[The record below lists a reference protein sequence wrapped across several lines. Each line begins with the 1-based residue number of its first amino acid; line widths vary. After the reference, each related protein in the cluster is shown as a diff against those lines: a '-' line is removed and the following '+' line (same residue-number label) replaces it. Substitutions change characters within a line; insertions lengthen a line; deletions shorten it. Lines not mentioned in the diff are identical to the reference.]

1 MDRIEKIIN
10 IDNSRS
16 HRNGLLPFVQ
26 YGGDG
31 KIKEVT
37 AIDTN
42 GNYGQYVCD
51 FCIYSGGTNV
61 EIARLKYLDVLRNY
75 YTIQEYL
82 RDAVYVKKTET
93 PVDLVSKIEQEK
105 TESCVSAVLP
115 ISSSGKEETFK
126 EDFEEIT
133 EKGRYE
139 YIPLDVNLF
148 RTNKFGYIF
157 TEPNIPEEDRTE
169 EEEALLEKVT
179 KHKELIGNSEF
190 FVLIPNYD
198 EVMRLNSWWNDWWI
212 DNFKEEWEKD
222 VFVGY
227 TQCDNED
234 FKFCEDVE
242 KYILGQIEV
251 VGSGITGSR
260 VPTFVHYVNHFD
272 LKNWLETHSATT
284 VAAYEEPT
292 KENEWIRY
300 AWEERGGGNFYDF
313 LTENTPIWQS
323 YISLTK
329 PENYFKYAAPTVDL
343 GVIINAEEEYET
355 LYNVYEYNV
364 NDGRIE
370 GAVKPYIPNDINDIV
385 YIHYGSDG
393 NGHKIYVNQYFV
405 KEGLTTEVIDDKEFY
420 IINEDSKVANGLTK
434 QWIDCTS
441 AYCESRLDTLIHPKA
456 LRITNDA
463 FGIFEEFDKD
473 NGYVGQLF
481 ECTYC
486 TGFSKTNG
494 IIASSTVITYTY
506 NDIEDDEG
514 NIIDTEITSS
524 EKVENSTQ
532 AEECPDTSA
541 YQIFDTTILSESA
554 WTETTSNEEKDENN
568 RVTKQEYY
576 FSAFTRYEYGWW
588 ECEKI
593 TDTKIVCGDGENLK
607 AGDSKYRNVLI
618 VSCLPALV
626 GPCNPGDVYYV
637 MARYDNG
644 LIQPKNVRGDGAT
657 IVSMKIPY
665 KVDEPQNIVS
675 YEDGTITYDKIISAE
690 RIDTNKYLIRYAKG
704 VTSGVTDVETG
715 IHYEETL
722 YYSENNLAK
731 VPIDGIYMA
740 DLYYDVLG
748 DDSEK
753 TSVYSEEFRKHRLVR
768 KAKITGMEVGT
779 QWTEEN
785 AVNAMLFTKD
795 GYEGLQEEPKYDINL
810 LYNRG
815 NAAAWENHFKL
826 SECNTMEDLVN
837 YGNNFFNL

>member
-51 FCIYSGGTNV
+51 FCVYSGGTNV

-105 TESCVSAVLP
+105 TASCVLAVLP
-115 ISSSGKEETFK
+115 TSSSGKEETFK
-126 EDFEEIT
+126 ENFEEIT
-133 EKGRYE
+133 EKRRYE
-139 YIPLDVNLF
+139 YIPLDINLF
-148 RTNKFGYIF
+148 RANKFGYVF

-169 EEEALLEKVT
+169 EEEVLLEKIS
-179 KHKELIGNSEF
+179 KHKELIGNSDF
-190 FVLIPNYD
+190 FVLVPNYD
-198 EVMRLNSWWNDWWI
+198 EVMRLNSWWNDWWV

-227 TQCDNED
+227 TQSDND
-234 FKFCEDVE
+234 GFKFCEDVE

-272 LKNWLETHSATT
+272 LKNWFETHSATT

-313 LTENTPIWQS
+313 LSKNTPIWQT

-355 LYNVYEYNV
+355 LYNVYEYSV

-370 GAVKPYIPNDINDIV
+370 GAVKPYIVPASGV
-385 YIHYGSDG
+385 GSA
-393 NGHKIYVNQYFV
+393 
-405 KEGLTTEVIDDKEFY
+405 LTTSWVE
-420 IINEDSKVANGLTK
+420 
-434 QWIDCTS
+434 CPS

-456 LRITNDA
+456 LRITNDV

-473 NGYVGQLF
+473 DGYVGQLF

-486 TGFSKTNG
+486 TGFSKTNR
-494 IIASSTVITYTY
+494 IVASSTVITYKYEDTK
-506 NDIEDDEG
+506 DDEG
-514 NIIDTEITSS
+514 NIIDTKTTTS
-524 EKVENSTQ
+524 EEVTNSTQ

-554 WTETTSNEEKDENN
+554 WTETTSNEEKDKNN
-568 RVTKQEYY
+568 RVTKKEYY

-588 ECEKI
+588 ECEKL
-593 TDTKIVCGDGENLK
+593 TDPSIICGDGENLK
-607 AGDSKYRNVLI
+607 AGDYKYRNVLI

-626 GPCNPGDVYYV
+626 GPCKSGDVYYV

-644 LIQPKNVRGDGAT
+644 LIQPKNIEGKDGT

-690 RIDTNKYLIRYAKG
+690 KIDINKYLIRYAKG
-704 VTSGVTDVETG
+704 VTSGVTDIETG

-748 DDSEK
+748 DNSEK
-753 TSVYSEEFRKHRLVR
+753 TSVYSEEFRKYRLVR

>member
-51 FCIYSGGTNV
+51 FCIYSGGTDV

-75 YTIQEYL
+75 YTIQENL
-82 RDAVYVKKTET
+82 RDAVYVKKTKT

-105 TESCVSAVLP
+105 KDGCISAALP
-115 ISSSGKEETFK
+115 TSSSDSGETFK

-139 YIPLDVNLF
+139 YIPLDINLF
-148 RTNKFGYIF
+148 RANKFGYVF
-157 TEPNIPEEDRTE
+157 TEPNIPEEDRTR
-169 EEEALLEKVT
+169 EEEALLEKVS
-179 KHKELIGNSEF
+179 KHKELIGNSDF
-190 FVLIPNYD
+190 FVLVPNYD
-198 EVMRLNSWWNDWWI
+198 EVMRLNSWWNNWWVS
-212 DNFKEEWEKD
+212 NFKPEEWEKD

-227 TQCDNED
+227 TQCDNAE

-251 VGSGITGSR
+251 VGSGITGSQ
-260 VPTFVHYVNHFD
+260 VPTFVYYVNHFD
-272 LKNWLETHSATT
+272 LKNWFETHSAAT

-300 AWEERGGGNFYDF
+300 TWEERGGGNFYDF
-313 LTENTPIWQS
+313 LTGNTPIWQS
-323 YISLTK
+323 YISLAK
-329 PENYFKYAAPTVDL
+329 PDNYFKYAAPTVDL

-355 LYNVYEYNV
+355 LYNVYEYSANG
-364 NDGRIE
+364 GRTE
-370 GAVKPYIPNDINDIV
+370 GAVKPYIVPASGI
-385 YIHYGSDG
+385 GSA
-393 NGHKIYVNQYFV
+393 
-405 KEGLTTEVIDDKEFY
+405 LT
-420 IINEDSKVANGLTK
+420 DSWAE
-434 QWIDCTS
+434 CTS

-456 LRITNDA
+456 LRMTNDV
-463 FGIFEEFDKD
+463 FGIFEEFDK
-473 NGYVGQLF
+473 NSGYTGQLF
-481 ECTYC
+481 ECIYC
-486 TGFSKTNG
+486 TGYSKTNR
-494 IIASSTVITYTY
+494 IVASSTVITYDT
-506 NDIEDDEG
+506 DG
-514 NIIDTEITSS
+514 NIIE
-524 EKVENSTQ
+524 EKATNSTQ

-541 YQIFDTTILSESA
+541 YQIFGAKVLSESA
-554 WTETTSNEEKDENN
+554 WTETTSNKEKDENN

-576 FSAFTRYEYGWW
+576 FSAITRYEYGWW
-588 ECEKI
+588 ECEKLTDPDPSI
-593 TDTKIVCGDGENLK
+593 TCGDGENLK
-607 AGDSKYRNVLI
+607 AGAHKYRNVLI
-618 VSCLPALV
+618 ASCLPDLV
-626 GPCNPGDVYYV
+626 GSCNPGDVYYI

-644 LIQPKNVRGDGAT
+644 PIHPINVRGDGAT

-665 KVDEPQNIVS
+665 KVNEPQNIVS
-675 YEDGTITYDKIISAE
+675 YEDGTIIYDKIISTTKIEGA
-690 RIDTNKYLIRYAKG
+690 NKMTIKYAKG
-704 VTSGVTDVETG
+704 ITSGDTEEQSG

-731 VPIDGIYMA
+731 VPIDGLYMA

-753 TSVYSEEFRKHRLVR
+753 TSVYSEEFRKYRLVR

-779 QWTEEN
+779 QWTEES

-815 NAAAWENHFKL
+815 NSAAWENHFKL

>member
-51 FCIYSGGTNV
+51 FCIYSGGTDV

-75 YTIQEYL
+75 YTIQENL

-105 TESCVSAVLP
+105 KEGCVSAVLP
-115 ISSSGKEETFK
+115 TSSSDKEETFK

-139 YIPLDVNLF
+139 YIPLDINLF
-148 RTNKFGYIF
+148 KTNKFGYVF
-157 TEPNIPEEDRTE
+157 TEPNIPEGDRTE
-169 EEEALLEKVT
+169 EEKSLLEKVS
-179 KHKELIGNSEF
+179 KHKELIGNSDF
-190 FVLIPNYD
+190 FVLVPNYD
-198 EVMRLNSWWNDWWI
+198 EVMHLNSWWNDWWV
-212 DNFKEEWEKD
+212 DNFKKEWEKD
-222 VFVGY
+222 VFIGY
-227 TQCDNED
+227 TQSDNAE

-260 VPTFVHYVNHFD
+260 VPTFVYYVNHFG
-272 LKNWLETHSATT
+272 LKNWFETHSATT

-313 LTENTPIWQS
+313 LTKNTPIWQS

-355 LYNVYEYNV
+355 LYNVYEYSV
-364 NDGRIE
+364 NGGRTE
-370 GAVKPYIPNDINDIV
+370 GAVKPYIVPTSGV
-385 YIHYGSDG
+385 GSA
-393 NGHKIYVNQYFV
+393 
-405 KEGLTTEVIDDKEFY
+405 LTTSWAE
-420 IINEDSKVANGLTK
+420 
-434 QWIDCTS
+434 CTS

-456 LRITNDA
+456 LRITNDV

-473 NGYVGQLF
+473 DGYAGQLF

-486 TGFSKTNG
+486 SGFSKTNR
-494 IIASSTVITYTY
+494 IIASSTVITYIY
-506 NDIEDDEG
+506 DADG
-514 NIIDTEITSS
+514 KIIDTEEEVT
-524 EKVENSTQ
+524 NNTQ

-568 RVTKQEYY
+568 RVIKQEHYS
-576 FSAFTRYEYGWW
+576 SAFTRYEYGWW
-588 ECEKI
+588 ECKKS
-593 TDTKIVCGDGENLK
+593 TDTSIICGDGENLK
-607 AGDSKYRNVLI
+607 AGDKKYRNVLI
-618 VSCLPALV
+618 ASCLPALV
-626 GPCNPGDVYYV
+626 GPCNPGDVYYI

-644 LIQPKNVRGDGAT
+644 IMRPKNVRGDGAT

-665 KVDEPQNIVS
+665 KVNEPQNIVS
-675 YEDGTITYDKIISAE
+675 YEDGTITYDKIISA
-690 RIDTNKYLIRYAKG
+690 TNIEGANKMIIKYAKG
-704 VTSGVTDVETG
+704 ITSGDTEEQSG

-731 VPIDGIYMA
+731 VLIDGIYMA

-753 TSVYSEEFRKHRLVR
+753 TSVYSEEFRKYRLVR

>member
-37 AIDTN
+37 AINTN

-51 FCIYSGGTNV
+51 FCIYSVGTNV

-75 YTIQEYL
+75 YTIQENL
-82 RDAVYVKKTET
+82 RDAVYVKKSSTRIE
-93 PVDLVSKIEQEK
+93 LVSKIDCEN
-105 TESCVSAVLP
+105 P
-115 ISSSGKEETFK
+115 IAPKIISETFFK

-139 YIPLDVNLF
+139 YIPLDINLF
-148 RTNKFGYIF
+148 RANKFGYVF
-157 TEPNIPEEDRTE
+157 TEPNIPEEDRTK
-169 EEEALLEKVT
+169 EEEALLEKVS
-179 KHKELIGNSEF
+179 KHKELIGSNYDF
-190 FVLIPNYD
+190 FVLVPNYD
-198 EVMRLNSWWNDWWI
+198 EVMRLNSWWNGWWAS
-212 DNFKEEWEKD
+212 NFKPKEWEKY
-222 VFVGY
+222 VFDGY
-227 TQCDNED
+227 TQCNNAE

-260 VPTFVHYVNHFD
+260 VPTFVYYVNHFD
-272 LKNWLETHSATT
+272 LKNWFETHSAAT

-300 AWEERGGGNFYDF
+300 TWEERGGGNFYDF
-313 LTENTPIWQS
+313 LTKNTPIWQS
-323 YISLTK
+323 YIANPLVSEGQAK
-329 PENYFKYAAPTVDL
+329 YFKYAAPTVDL

-355 LYNVYEYNV
+355 LYNVYEYSV
-364 NDGRIE
+364 NGGRTE
-370 GAVKPYIPNDINDIV
+370 GAVKPYIVPASGI
-385 YIHYGSDG
+385 GSA
-393 NGHKIYVNQYFV
+393 
-405 KEGLTTEVIDDKEFY
+405 LTAAWAE
-420 IINEDSKVANGLTK
+420 
-434 QWIDCTS
+434 CTS

-456 LRITNDA
+456 LRMTNDV
-463 FGIFEEFDKD
+463 FGIFAEFDED
-473 NGYVGQLF
+473 SGYTGQLF
-481 ECTYC
+481 KCVYC
-486 TGFSKTNG
+486 SGFSKTNG
-494 IIASSTVITYTY
+494 IVASSTVITY
-506 NDIEDDEG
+506 DADG
-514 NIIDTEITSS
+514 NIIE
-524 EKVENSTQ
+524 EKVTNSTQ

-541 YQIFDTTILSESA
+541 YQIFDTTVLFESA

-588 ECEKI
+588 ECEKL
-593 TDTKIVCGDGENLK
+593 TDPDPSIICGDGENLK
-607 AGDSKYRNVLI
+607 AGAHKYRNVLI
-618 VSCLPALV
+618 ASCLPDLV
-626 GPCNPGDVYYV
+626 GSCNPGDVYYI

-644 LIQPKNVRGDGAT
+644 PIHPINVKGDGAI

-665 KVDEPQNIVS
+665 KVNEPQNIVS
-675 YEDGTITYDKIISAE
+675 YEDGTIIYDKIISTTKIEGA
-690 RIDTNKYLIRYAKG
+690 NKITIKYAKG
-704 VTSGVTDVETG
+704 ITSGDTEEQSG

-731 VPIDGIYMA
+731 VPIDGLYMA

-753 TSVYSEEFRKHRLVR
+753 ASVYSEEFRKYRLAR

-779 QWTEEN
+779 QWTKES

>member
-51 FCIYSGGTNV
+51 FCIYSGGTDV

-75 YTIQEYL
+75 YTIQENL

-105 TESCVSAVLP
+105 KEGCVSAVLP
-115 ISSSGKEETFK
+115 TSSSDKEETFK
-126 EDFEEIT
+126 EDFEEIA

-139 YIPLDVNLF
+139 YIPLDINLF
-148 RTNKFGYIF
+148 KTNKFGYVF
-157 TEPNIPEEDRTE
+157 TEPNIPEGDRTE
-169 EEEALLEKVT
+169 EEKALLEKVS
-179 KHKELIGNSEF
+179 KHKELIGGSDF
-190 FVLIPNYD
+190 FVLVPNYD
-198 EVMRLNSWWNDWWI
+198 EVMHLNSWWNDWWV
-212 DNFKEEWEKD
+212 DNFKKEWEKD

-227 TQCDNED
+227 TQCDNAE

-260 VPTFVHYVNHFD
+260 VPTFVYYVNHFD
-272 LKNWLETHSATT
+272 LKNWFETHSATT

-292 KENEWIRY
+292 KENEWVRY
-300 AWEERGGGNFYDF
+300 TWEERGGGNFYDF
-313 LTENTPIWQS
+313 LVKNTPIWQS

-355 LYNVYEYNV
+355 LYNVYEYSV
-364 NDGRIE
+364 NGGRTE
-370 GAVKPYIPNDINDIV
+370 GAVKPYIVPTSGV
-385 YIHYGSDG
+385 GSA
-393 NGHKIYVNQYFV
+393 
-405 KEGLTTEVIDDKEFY
+405 LTTSWAE
-420 IINEDSKVANGLTK
+420 
-434 QWIDCTS
+434 CTS

-456 LRITNDA
+456 LRITNDV

-473 NGYVGQLF
+473 DGYVGQLF

-486 TGFSKTNG
+486 SGFSKTNR
-494 IIASSTVITYTY
+494 IVASSTVITYIY
-506 NDIEDDEG
+506 DANG
-514 NIIDTEITSS
+514 NIIDTEEEVT
-524 EKVENSTQ
+524 NNTQ

-568 RVTKQEYY
+568 RVTKQEHY

-588 ECEKI
+588 ECKKS
-593 TDTKIVCGDGENLK
+593 TDTSIICGDGENLK
-607 AGDSKYRNVLI
+607 AGDKKYRNVLI
-618 VSCLPALV
+618 ASCLPALV
-626 GPCNPGDVYYV
+626 GPCNPGDVYYI

-644 LIQPKNVRGDGAT
+644 IMQPKNIRGDGAT

-665 KVDEPQNIVS
+665 KVNEPQNIVS
-675 YEDGTITYDKIISAE
+675 YEDGTITYDKIISATNIE
-690 RIDTNKYLIRYAKG
+690 GTNKMIIKYAKG
-704 VTSGVTDVETG
+704 ITSGDTEEQSG

-731 VPIDGIYMA
+731 VLIDGIYMA
-740 DLYYDVLG
+740 DVYYDVLG

-753 TSVYSEEFRKHRLVR
+753 TSVYSDEFRKYRLVR

>member
-51 FCIYSGGTNV
+51 FCIYSGGTDV

-75 YTIQEYL
+75 YTIQENL

-105 TESCVSAVLP
+105 KEGCVSAVLP
-115 ISSSGKEETFK
+115 TSSSGKEETFK

-139 YIPLDVNLF
+139 YIPLDINLF
-148 RTNKFGYIF
+148 KTNKFGYVF
-157 TEPNIPEEDRTE
+157 TEPNIPEGDRTE
-169 EEEALLEKVT
+169 EEKALLEKVS
-179 KHKELIGNSEF
+179 KHKELISNSDF
-190 FVLIPNYD
+190 FVLVPNYD
-198 EVMRLNSWWNDWWI
+198 EVMHLNSWWNDWWV
-212 DNFKEEWEKD
+212 DNFKKEWEKD

-227 TQCDNED
+227 TQCDNAE

-251 VGSGITGSR
+251 VGSGITGSQ
-260 VPTFVHYVNHFD
+260 VPTFVYYVNHFD
-272 LKNWLETHSATT
+272 LKNWFETHSATT

-313 LTENTPIWQS
+313 LTKNTPIWQH
-323 YISLTK
+323 YIANPIINEGQTK
-329 PENYFKYAAPTVDL
+329 YFKYAAPTVDL

-355 LYNVYEYNV
+355 LYNVYEYSV
-364 NDGRIE
+364 NGGRIE
-370 GAVKPYIPNDINDIV
+370 GAVKPYIVPASGV
-385 YIHYGSDG
+385 GSA
-393 NGHKIYVNQYFV
+393 
-405 KEGLTTEVIDDKEFY
+405 LTSSWAE
-420 IINEDSKVANGLTK
+420 
-434 QWIDCTS
+434 CTS

-456 LRITNDA
+456 LRITNDV

-473 NGYVGQLF
+473 DGYVGQLF

-486 TGFSKTNG
+486 TGFSKTNR
-494 IIASSTVITYTY
+494 IVASSTVITYIY
-506 NDIEDDEG
+506 DADG
-514 NIIDTEITSS
+514 NIIDTEEEVT
-524 EKVENSTQ
+524 NNTQ

-568 RVTKQEYY
+568 RVIKQKHY

-588 ECEKI
+588 ECKKS
-593 TDTKIVCGDGENLK
+593 TDASIICGDGENLK
-607 AGDSKYRNVLI
+607 AGDKKYRNVLI
-618 VSCLPALV
+618 ASCLPALV
-626 GPCNPGDVYYV
+626 GPCNPGDVYYI

-644 LIQPKNVRGDGAT
+644 IMQPKNVRGDGAT

-675 YEDGTITYDKIISAE
+675 YEDGTITYDKIIST
-690 RIDTNKYLIRYAKG
+690 TNIEGANKMIIKYAKG
-704 VTSGVTDVETG
+704 ITSGDTEEQSG

-779 QWTEEN
+779 QWTKEN

>member
-51 FCIYSGGTNV
+51 FCIYSGGTDV

-75 YTIQEYL
+75 YTIQENL
-82 RDAVYVKKTET
+82 RDAVYVKKSSTRIE
-93 PVDLVSKIEQEK
+93 LVSKIDCEN
-105 TESCVSAVLP
+105 P
-115 ISSSGKEETFK
+115 IAPEIISETFFK
-126 EDFEEIT
+126 EDFDEIT

-139 YIPLDVNLF
+139 YIPLDINLF
-148 RTNKFGYIF
+148 RTNKFGYVF
-157 TEPNIPEEDRTE
+157 TEPNIPEEDRTK
-169 EEEALLEKVT
+169 EEEALLEKVS
-179 KHKELIGNSEF
+179 KHKELIGSNYDF
-190 FVLIPNYD
+190 FVLVPNYD
-198 EVMRLNSWWNDWWI
+198 EVMRLNSWWNGWWA
-212 DNFKEEWEKD
+212 DNFEKGEWEKD
-222 VFVGY
+222 VFDGY
-227 TQCDNED
+227 TQCDNAE

-251 VGSGITGSR
+251 VGSGITGSQ
-260 VPTFVHYVNHFD
+260 VPNFVYYVNHFG
-272 LKNWLETHSATT
+272 LKNWFETHSAAT

-300 AWEERGGGNFYDF
+300 TWEERGGGNFYDF
-313 LTENTPIWQS
+313 LTENTPIWQH
-323 YISLTK
+323 YIANPIVSEEQTK
-329 PENYFKYAAPTVDL
+329 YFKYAAPTVDL

-355 LYNVYEYNV
+355 LYNVYEYSV
-364 NDGRIE
+364 NGGRTE
-370 GAVKPYIPNDINDIV
+370 GAVKSYTVPASGI
-385 YIHYGSDG
+385 GSA
-393 NGHKIYVNQYFV
+393 
-405 KEGLTTEVIDDKEFY
+405 LTASWTE
-420 IINEDSKVANGLTK
+420 
-434 QWIDCTS
+434 CTS

-456 LRITNDA
+456 LRMTNDV
-463 FGIFEEFDKD
+463 FGIFAEFDED
-473 NGYVGQLF
+473 SGYTGQLF
-481 ECTYC
+481 ECVYCSGYSKAPLVSVYYSGINTTYIDE
-486 TGFSKTNG
+486 K
-494 IIASSTVITYTY
+494 
-506 NDIEDDEG
+506 DEEG
-514 NIIDTEITSS
+514 NVINTEIKKEYVGETYF
-524 EKVENSTQ
+524 NTIM
-532 AEECPDTSA
+532 EECPLTNA
-541 YQIFDTTILSESA
+541 YQIFGTTVIEESA
-554 WTETTSNEEKDENN
+554 GTYSAYTIVSGTKEKPLEE
-568 RVTKQEYY
+568 RFYW
-576 FSAFTRYEYGWW
+576 SACTWNKYGWW
-588 ECEKI
+588 ECSKSNA
-593 TDTKIVCGDGENLK
+593 TDVICGDGENIK
-607 AGDSKYRNVLI
+607 PYKNNGTKKYRNVLI
-618 VSCLPALV
+618 VSCLHSMVESPKA
-626 GPCNPGDVYYV
+626 GDKYYV

-644 LIQPKNVRGDGAT
+644 LIEPDDVKGKNGQ
-657 IVSMKIPY
+657 IKSMKIPY
-665 KVDEPQNIVS
+665 KVNEPQNIVS
-675 YEDGTITYDKIISAE
+675 YEDGTIIYDKIISTTKIEGA
-690 RIDTNKYLIRYAKG
+690 NKMTIKYAKG
-704 VTSGVTDVETG
+704 ITSGDTEEQSG

-731 VPIDGIYMA
+731 VPIDGLYMA

-753 TSVYSEEFRKHRLVR
+753 TSVYSEEFRKYRLVR

-779 QWTEEN
+779 QWTEES

>member
-16 HRNGLLPFVQ
+16 HRSGILPFVQ

-37 AIDTN
+37 GIDTN

-51 FCIYSGGTNV
+51 FCIYSGGTNI
-61 EIARLKYLDVLRNY
+61 EIARLKYLDVLGKYN
-75 YTIQEYL
+75 TIQEYL
-82 RDAVYVKKTET
+82 RNAVYVKKAKT
-93 PVDLVSKIEQEK
+93 PIDLVSKIEK
-105 TESCVSAVLP
+105 TNDGNCVMATKPSVETNSAVTFT
-115 ISSSGKEETFK
+115 EEFK
-126 EDFEEIT
+126 EIFER
-133 EKGRYE
+133 GRYD
-139 YIPLDVNLF
+139 YIPLDINLF
-148 RTNKFGYIF
+148 NTNKFGYVF

-179 KHKELIGNSEF
+179 KHKELINEVKNEF

-198 EVMRLNSWWNDWWI
+198 EVMRLNSWWNNWWVS
-212 DNFKEEWEKD
+212 NFKPGEWEKY

-227 TQCDNED
+227 TQCDNAE

-251 VGSGITGSR
+251 VGSGITGSQ
-260 VPTFVHYVNHFD
+260 VPTFVYYVNHFD
-272 LKNWLETHSATT
+272 LKNWFETHSATT

-300 AWEERGGGNFYDF
+300 TWEERGGGNFYDF
-313 LTENTPIWQS
+313 LTKNTPVWQS

-343 GVIINAEEEYET
+343 GVLINAEEEYET
-355 LYNVYEYNV
+355 LYNVYEYSV

-370 GAVKPYIPNDINDIV
+370 GAVKPYIVPASGV
-385 YIHYGSDG
+385 GSA
-393 NGHKIYVNQYFV
+393 
-405 KEGLTTEVIDDKEFY
+405 LTSSWAE
-420 IINEDSKVANGLTK
+420 
-434 QWIDCTS
+434 CTS

-456 LRITNDA
+456 LRITNDV

-473 NGYVGQLF
+473 DGYVGQLF

-486 TGFSKTNG
+486 TGFSKTNR
-494 IIASSTVITYTY
+494 IVASSTVITYIY
-506 NDIEDDEG
+506 DANG
-514 NIIDTEITSS
+514 NIIDTEKEVT
-524 EKVENSTQ
+524 NNTQ

-568 RVTKQEYY
+568 RVIKQKHY

-588 ECEKI
+588 ECKKS
-593 TDTKIVCGDGENLK
+593 TDASIICGDGENLK
-607 AGDSKYRNVLI
+607 AGDKKYRNVLI
-618 VSCLPALV
+618 ASCLPALV
-626 GPCNPGDVYYV
+626 GPCNPGDVYYI

-644 LIQPKNVRGDGAT
+644 IMQPKNVRGDGAT

-675 YEDGTITYDKIISAE
+675 YEDGTITYDKIIS
-690 RIDTNKYLIRYAKG
+690 ITNIEGANKIIIKYAKG
-704 VTSGVTDVETG
+704 ITSGDTEEQSG

>member
-51 FCIYSGGTNV
+51 FCIYSGGTDV

-75 YTIQEYL
+75 YTIQENL
-82 RDAVYVKKTET
+82 RDAVYVKKAKT

-105 TESCVSAVLP
+105 KDGCISAALP
-115 ISSSGKEETFK
+115 TSSSDSGETFK

-139 YIPLDVNLF
+139 YIPLDINLF
-148 RTNKFGYIF
+148 RANKFGYVF
-157 TEPNIPEEDRTE
+157 TEPNIPEEDRTR
-169 EEEALLEKVT
+169 EEEALLEKVS
-179 KHKELIGNSEF
+179 KHKELIGNSDF
-190 FVLIPNYD
+190 FVLVPNYD
-198 EVMRLNSWWNDWWI
+198 EVMRLNSWWNNWWVS
-212 DNFKEEWEKD
+212 NFKPEEWEKD

-227 TQCDNED
+227 TQCDNAE

-260 VPTFVHYVNHFD
+260 VPTFVYYVNHFG
-272 LKNWLETHSATT
+272 LKNWFETHSAAT

-300 AWEERGGGNFYDF
+300 TWEERGGGNFYKF
-313 LTENTPIWQS
+313 LTKNTPIWQS

-329 PENYFKYAAPTVDL
+329 SENYFKYAAPTVDL

-355 LYNVYEYNV
+355 LYNVYEYSV
-364 NDGRIE
+364 NGGRTE
-370 GAVKPYIPNDINDIV
+370 GAVKPYIVPTSGV
-385 YIHYGSDG
+385 GSA
-393 NGHKIYVNQYFV
+393 
-405 KEGLTTEVIDDKEFY
+405 LTTSWAE
-420 IINEDSKVANGLTK
+420 
-434 QWIDCTS
+434 CTS

-456 LRITNDA
+456 LRITNDV

-473 NGYVGQLF
+473 DGYVGQLF
-481 ECTYC
+481 ECIYC
-486 TGFSKTNG
+486 SGFSKTNR
-494 IIASSTVITYTY
+494 IVASSTVITYKY
-506 NDIEDDEG
+506 DDNG
-514 NIIDTEITSS
+514 NIIDTEKEVT
-524 EKVENSTQ
+524 NNTQ

-568 RVTKQEYY
+568 RVTKQESY

-593 TDTKIVCGDGENLK
+593 TDTKIICGDGENLK
-607 AGDSKYRNVLI
+607 AGVSKYRNVLI

-626 GPCNPGDVYYV
+626 GSCNPGDVYYV

-644 LIQPKNVRGDGAT
+644 LIRPNNIKGDGAT

-665 KVDEPQNIVS
+665 KVNEPQNIVS
-675 YEDGTITYDKIISAE
+675 YEDGTIIYDKIISTTKVEGA
-690 RIDTNKYLIRYAKG
+690 NKMIIKYAKG
-704 VTSGVTDVETG
+704 ITSGDTEEQSG

-731 VPIDGIYMA
+731 VPIDGMYMA

-753 TSVYSEEFRKHRLVR
+753 TSVYSEEFRKYRLVR

-779 QWTEEN
+779 QWTEES

-795 GYEGLQEEPKYDINL
+795 GYEGLQEEPKYNINL

>member
-31 KIKEVT
+31 TIKEVT

-51 FCIYSGGTNV
+51 FCIYSGGTDV

-75 YTIQEYL
+75 YTIQENL
-82 RDAVYVKKTET
+82 RDAVYVKKTKT

-105 TESCVSAVLP
+105 KEGCISAVLP
-115 ISSSGKEETFK
+115 TSSSDSGETFK
-126 EDFEEIT
+126 EDFEEII

-139 YIPLDVNLF
+139 YIPLDINLF
-148 RTNKFGYIF
+148 RPNKFGYVF

-169 EEEALLEKVT
+169 EEEALLEKVS
-179 KHKELIGNSEF
+179 KHKELIGNSYF
-190 FVLIPNYD
+190 FVLVPNYD
-198 EVMRLNSWWNDWWI
+198 EVMRLNSWWNNWWV
-212 DNFKEEWEKD
+212 DNFKEKWEKD

-227 TQCDNED
+227 TQCDNAE

-251 VGSGITGSR
+251 VGSGITGSQ
-260 VPTFVHYVNHFD
+260 VPTFVYYVNHFN
-272 LKNWLETHSATT
+272 LKNWFETHSATT

-300 AWEERGGGNFYDF
+300 TWEERGGGNFYDF
-313 LTENTPIWQS
+313 LTKNTPIWQS
-323 YISLTK
+323 YITNPLVSEGQTK
-329 PENYFKYAAPTVDL
+329 YFKYAAPTVDL

-355 LYNVYEYNV
+355 LYNVYEYSV
-364 NDGRIE
+364 NGGRTE
-370 GAVKPYIPNDINDIV
+370 GAVKPYIVPASGI
-385 YIHYGSDG
+385 GSA
-393 NGHKIYVNQYFV
+393 
-405 KEGLTTEVIDDKEFY
+405 LTASWAE
-420 IINEDSKVANGLTK
+420 
-434 QWIDCTS
+434 CTS

-456 LRITNDA
+456 LRMTNDV
-463 FGIFEEFDKD
+463 FGIFAEFDED
-473 NGYVGQLF
+473 SGYTGQLF
-481 ECTYC
+481 ECVYC
-486 TGFSKTNG
+486 SGYSKTNR
-494 IIASSTVITYTY
+494 IVASSTVITYDT
-506 NDIEDDEG
+506 DG
-514 NIIDTEITSS
+514 NIIE
-524 EKVENSTQ
+524 EKVTNSTQ
-532 AEECPDTSA
+532 AEECPDTYA
-541 YQIFDTTILSESA
+541 YQIFDTKILSESA

-588 ECEKI
+588 ECEKLTNPDSSI
-593 TDTKIVCGDGENLK
+593 ICGDGENLK
-607 AGDSKYRNVLI
+607 AGAHKYRNVLI
-618 VSCLPALV
+618 ASCLPDLV
-626 GPCNPGDVYYV
+626 GSCNPGDVYYI

-644 LIQPKNVRGDGAT
+644 PIHPINVRGDGAT

-675 YEDGTITYDKIISAE
+675 YEDGTIIYDKIISTTKIEGA
-690 RIDTNKYLIRYAKG
+690 NKMIIKYAKG
-704 VTSGVTDVETG
+704 ITSGDTEEQSG

-731 VPIDGIYMA
+731 VPIDGLYMA

-753 TSVYSEEFRKHRLVR
+753 TSVYSEEFRKYRLVR

-779 QWTEEN
+779 QWTEES

>member
-51 FCIYSGGTNV
+51 FCIYSGGTDV

-75 YTIQEYL
+75 YTIQENL
-82 RDAVYVKKTET
+82 RDAVYVKKTKT

-105 TESCVSAVLP
+105 KEGCISAVLP
-115 ISSSGKEETFK
+115 TSSSDSGETFK

-133 EKGRYE
+133 EMGRYE
-139 YIPLDVNLF
+139 YIPLDINLF
-148 RTNKFGYIF
+148 RANKFGYVF
-157 TEPNIPEEDRTE
+157 TEPNIPEGDRTE
-169 EEEALLEKVT
+169 EEKALLEKVS
-179 KHKELIGNSEF
+179 KHKELIGNSDF
-190 FVLIPNYD
+190 FVLVPNYD
-198 EVMRLNSWWNDWWI
+198 EVIRLNSWWNDWWI
-212 DNFKEEWEKD
+212 DNFKEDWEKD

-227 TQCDNED
+227 TQCDNAE

-260 VPTFVHYVNHFD
+260 VPTFVYYVNHFG
-272 LKNWLETHSATT
+272 LKNWFETHSATT
-284 VAAYEEPT
+284 VAAYEKPT
-292 KENEWIRY
+292 KENEWVRY
-300 AWEERGGGNFYDF
+300 TWEERGGGNFYDF
-313 LTENTPIWQS
+313 LTKNTPIWQS

-329 PENYFKYAAPTVDL
+329 SENYFKYAAPTVDL
-343 GVIINAEEEYET
+343 GVIINAEEDYET
-355 LYNVYEYNV
+355 LYNVYEYSV

-370 GAVKPYIPNDINDIV
+370 GAVKPYIVPASGV
-385 YIHYGSDG
+385 GSA
-393 NGHKIYVNQYFV
+393 
-405 KEGLTTEVIDDKEFY
+405 LTTSWVECS
-420 IINEDSKVANGLTK
+420 N
-434 QWIDCTS
+434 

-463 FGIFEEFDKD
+463 FGIFEEFDKND
-473 NGYVGQLF
+473 GYVGQLF

-486 TGFSKTNG
+486 TGFSKTNR
-494 IIASSTVITYTY
+494 IVASSTVITYTY
-506 NDIEDDEG
+506 DVDG
-514 NIIDTEITSS
+514 NIIDTKEEVT
-524 EKVENSTQ
+524 NSTQ

-568 RVTKQEYY
+568 RITKQEYY

-593 TDTKIVCGDGENLK
+593 TDTKIICGDGENLK
-607 AGDSKYRNVLI
+607 AGDKKYRNVLI
-618 VSCLPALV
+618 ASCLPALV
-626 GPCNPGDVYYV
+626 GPCNPGDIYYI
-637 MARYDNG
+637 MARYENG
-644 LIQPKNVRGDGAT
+644 LIHPKNIRGDGAT

-665 KVDEPQNIVS
+665 KVNEPQNIVS

-690 RIDTNKYLIRYAKG
+690 KIDINKYLIRYVKG
-704 VTSGVTDVETG
+704 MTSGDTEEQSG

-748 DDSEK
+748 NDNEK

-779 QWTEEN
+779 QWTQEN

>member
-93 PVDLVSKIEQEK
+93 PIDLVSKIEQEK
-105 TESCVSAVLP
+105 TASCVLAVLP
-115 ISSSGKEETFK
+115 TSSSGKEETFK
-126 EDFEEIT
+126 ENFEEIT

-139 YIPLDVNLF
+139 YIPLDINLF
-148 RTNKFGYIF
+148 RTNKFGYVF

-169 EEEALLEKVT
+169 EEEVLLEKIS
-179 KHKELIGNSEF
+179 KHKELIGNSDF
-190 FVLIPNYD
+190 FVLVPNYD
-198 EVMRLNSWWNDWWI
+198 EVMRLNSWWNDWWV

-227 TQCDNED
+227 TESDND
-234 FKFCEDVE
+234 GFKFCEDVE

-272 LKNWLETHSATT
+272 LKNWFETHSATT

-313 LTENTPIWQS
+313 LSKNTPIWQT

-355 LYNVYEYNV
+355 LYNVYEYSV

-370 GAVKPYIPNDINDIV
+370 GAVKPYIVPASGV
-385 YIHYGSDG
+385 GSA
-393 NGHKIYVNQYFV
+393 
-405 KEGLTTEVIDDKEFY
+405 LTTSWVE
-420 IINEDSKVANGLTK
+420 
-434 QWIDCTS
+434 CPS

-456 LRITNDA
+456 LRITNDV

-473 NGYVGQLF
+473 DGYVGQLF

-486 TGFSKTNG
+486 TGFSKTNR
-494 IIASSTVITYTY
+494 IVASSTVITYKYEDTK
-506 NDIEDDEG
+506 DDEG
-514 NIIDTEITSS
+514 NIIDTKTTTS
-524 EKVENSTQ
+524 EEVTNSTQ

-554 WTETTSNEEKDENN
+554 WTETTSNEEKDKNN
-568 RVTKQEYY
+568 RVTKKEYY

-588 ECEKI
+588 ECEKL
-593 TDTKIVCGDGENLK
+593 TDPSIICGDGENLK
-607 AGDSKYRNVLI
+607 AGDYKYRNVLI

-626 GPCNPGDVYYV
+626 GPCKSGDVYYV

-644 LIQPKNVRGDGAT
+644 LIQPKNIEGKDGT

-690 RIDTNKYLIRYAKG
+690 KIDINKYLIRYAKG
-704 VTSGVTDVETG
+704 VTSGVTDIETG

-748 DDSEK
+748 DNSEK
-753 TSVYSEEFRKHRLVR
+753 TSVYSEEFRKYRLVR

>member
-1 MDRIEKIIN
+1 MDRIEQIIN

-51 FCIYSGGTNV
+51 FCVYSGGTDV
-61 EIARLKYLDVLRNY
+61 EVARLKYLDVLRNY

-105 TESCVSAVLP
+105 TESCVLAVLP
-115 ISSSGKEETFK
+115 TSSSGKEETFK
-126 EDFEEIT
+126 EDFDEIT

-148 RTNKFGYIF
+148 RSNKFGYVF
-157 TEPNIPEEDRTE
+157 TEPNIPEEDRTDE
-169 EEEALLEKVT
+169 EEILLEKVS
-179 KHKELIGNSEF
+179 KHKELINASDF
-190 FVLIPNYD
+190 FVLVPNYD
-198 EVMRLNSWWNDWWI
+198 EVMRLNSWWNDWWV
-212 DNFKEEWEKD
+212 DNFKEEWEND
-222 VFVGY
+222 VFIGY
-227 TQCDNED
+227 TQCDNAG

-260 VPTFVHYVNHFD
+260 VPTFVYYVNHFD
-272 LKNWLETHSATT
+272 LKNWFETHSATT
-284 VAAYEEPT
+284 IAAYEEPT

-313 LTENTPIWQS
+313 LSKNTPIWQT
-323 YISLTK
+323 YISSRK
-329 PENYFKYAAPTVDL
+329 PENYFKYAAPTMDL
-343 GVIINAEEEYET
+343 EVIINAEEEYET
-355 LYNVYEYNV
+355 LYNVYEYSV
-364 NDGRIE
+364 NNGRTE
-370 GAVKPYIPNDINDIV
+370 GAVKPYIVPASGV
-385 YIHYGSDG
+385 GSA
-393 NGHKIYVNQYFV
+393 
-405 KEGLTTEVIDDKEFY
+405 LTTSWAEC
-420 IINEDSKVANGLTK
+420 S
-434 QWIDCTS
+434 S

-456 LRITNDA
+456 LRITNDV
-463 FGIFEEFDKD
+463 FGIFEEFDKND
-473 NGYVGQLF
+473 GYVGQLF

-486 TGFSKTNG
+486 TGFSKTNR
-494 IIASSTVITYTY
+494 IVASSTVITYTY
-506 NDIEDDEG
+506 DDTRDGEG
-514 NIIDTEITSS
+514 NIIDTKTTTSK
-524 EKVENSTQ
+524 EVTNSTQ

-576 FSAFTRYEYGWW
+576 YSAFTQYEYGWW
-588 ECEKI
+588 ECEKLTDPSI
-593 TDTKIVCGDGENLK
+593 TCGDGENLK
-607 AGDSKYRNVLI
+607 AGVYKYRNVLI

-626 GPCNPGDVYYV
+626 GPSNPGDVYYV

-644 LIQPKNVRGDGAT
+644 LIQPKNIEGKDAT

-690 RIDTNKYLIRYAKG
+690 KIDTNKYLIRYAKG

-722 YYSENNLAK
+722 YYSENNVAK

-748 DDSEK
+748 DNSEK
-753 TSVYSEEFRKHRLVR
+753 TSVYSEEYRKYRLVR
-768 KAKITGMEVGT
+768 KAKIIGMEVGT
-779 QWTEEN
+779 QWTEGN

>member
-51 FCIYSGGTNV
+51 FCVYSGGTNV

-93 PVDLVSKIEQEK
+93 PIDLVSKIEQEK
-105 TESCVSAVLP
+105 TASCVLAVLP
-115 ISSSGKEETFK
+115 TSSSGKEETFK
-126 EDFEEIT
+126 ENFEEIT

-139 YIPLDVNLF
+139 YIPLDINLF
-148 RTNKFGYIF
+148 RTNKFGYVF

-169 EEEALLEKVT
+169 EEEVLLEKIS
-179 KHKELIGNSEF
+179 KHKKLIGNSDF
-190 FVLIPNYD
+190 FVLVPNYD
-198 EVMRLNSWWNDWWI
+198 EVMRLNSWWNDWWV
-212 DNFKEEWEKD
+212 DNFKEEWEKG

-227 TQCDNED
+227 TQSDND
-234 FKFCEDVE
+234 GFKFCEDVE

-272 LKNWLETHSATT
+272 LKNWFETHSATT

-313 LTENTPIWQS
+313 LKDNEPIWQC
-323 YISLTK
+323 YYARQLLDDGQK
-329 PENYFKYAAPTVDL
+329 KYFKYAAPTVDL

-355 LYNVYEYNV
+355 LYNVYEYSV

-370 GAVKPYIPNDINDIV
+370 GAVKPYIVPASGV
-385 YIHYGSDG
+385 GSA
-393 NGHKIYVNQYFV
+393 
-405 KEGLTTEVIDDKEFY
+405 LTTSWVE
-420 IINEDSKVANGLTK
+420 
-434 QWIDCTS
+434 CPS

-456 LRITNDA
+456 LRITNDV

-473 NGYVGQLF
+473 DGYVGQLF

-486 TGFSKTNG
+486 TGFSKTNR
-494 IIASSTVITYTY
+494 IVASSTVITYKYEDTK
-506 NDIEDDEG
+506 DDEG
-514 NIIDTEITSS
+514 NIIDTKTTTS
-524 EKVENSTQ
+524 EEVTNSTQ

-554 WTETTSNEEKDENN
+554 WTETTSNEEKDKNN
-568 RVTKQEYY
+568 RVTKKEYY

-588 ECEKI
+588 ECEKL
-593 TDTKIVCGDGENLK
+593 TDPSIICGDGENLK
-607 AGDSKYRNVLI
+607 AGDYKYRNVLI

-626 GPCNPGDVYYV
+626 GPCKSGDVYYV

-644 LIQPKNVRGDGAT
+644 LIQPKNIEGKDGT

-690 RIDTNKYLIRYAKG
+690 KIDINKYLIRYAKG
-704 VTSGVTDVETG
+704 VTSGVTDIETG

-748 DDSEK
+748 DNSEK
-753 TSVYSEEFRKHRLVR
+753 TSVYSEEFRKYRLVR

>member
-51 FCIYSGGTNV
+51 FCVYSGGTNV

-93 PVDLVSKIEQEK
+93 PIDLVSKIEQEK
-105 TESCVSAVLP
+105 TASCVLAVLP
-115 ISSSGKEETFK
+115 TSSSGKEETFK
-126 EDFEEIT
+126 ENFEEIT

-139 YIPLDVNLF
+139 YIPLDINLF
-148 RTNKFGYIF
+148 RTNKFGYVF

-169 EEEALLEKVT
+169 EEEVLLEKIS
-179 KHKELIGNSEF
+179 KHKELIGNSDF
-190 FVLIPNYD
+190 FVLVPNYD
-198 EVMRLNSWWNDWWI
+198 EVMHLNSWWNDWWV

-227 TQCDNED
+227 TQSDND
-234 FKFCEDVE
+234 GFKFCEDVE

-272 LKNWLETHSATT
+272 LKNWFETHSATT

-313 LTENTPIWQS
+313 LSKNTPIWQT

-355 LYNVYEYNV
+355 LYNVYEYSV

-370 GAVKPYIPNDINDIV
+370 GAVKPYIVPASGV
-385 YIHYGSDG
+385 GSA
-393 NGHKIYVNQYFV
+393 
-405 KEGLTTEVIDDKEFY
+405 LTTSWVE
-420 IINEDSKVANGLTK
+420 
-434 QWIDCTS
+434 CPS
-441 AYCESRLDTLIHPKA
+441 AYCESRLDTLIHPKV
-456 LRITNDA
+456 LRITNDV

-473 NGYVGQLF
+473 DGYVGQLF

-486 TGFSKTNG
+486 TGFSKTNR
-494 IIASSTVITYTY
+494 IVASSTVITYKYEDTK
-506 NDIEDDEG
+506 DDEG
-514 NIIDTEITSS
+514 NIIDTKTTTS
-524 EKVENSTQ
+524 EEVTNSTQ

-554 WTETTSNEEKDENN
+554 WTETTSNEEKDKNN
-568 RVTKQEYY
+568 RVTKKEYY

-588 ECEKI
+588 ECEKL
-593 TDTKIVCGDGENLK
+593 TDPSIICGDGENLK
-607 AGDSKYRNVLI
+607 AGDYKYRNVLI

-626 GPCNPGDVYYV
+626 GPCKSGDVYYV

-644 LIQPKNVRGDGAT
+644 LIQPKNIEGKDGT

-690 RIDTNKYLIRYAKG
+690 KIDINKYLIRYAKG
-704 VTSGVTDVETG
+704 VTSGVTDIETG

-748 DDSEK
+748 DNSEK
-753 TSVYSEEFRKHRLVR
+753 TSVYSEEFRKYRLVR

>member
-51 FCIYSGGTNV
+51 FCIYSGGTDV

-75 YTIQEYL
+75 YTIQENL

-105 TESCVSAVLP
+105 KEGCVSAVLP
-115 ISSSGKEETFK
+115 ASSSGKEETFK
-126 EDFEEIT
+126 EDFEEIM

-139 YIPLDVNLF
+139 YIPLDINLF
-148 RTNKFGYIF
+148 KTNKFGYVF

-169 EEEALLEKVT
+169 EEEVLLEKVS
-179 KHKELIGNSEF
+179 KHKELIGSSDF
-190 FVLIPNYD
+190 FVLVPNYD
-198 EVMRLNSWWNDWWI
+198 EVMHLNSWWNDWWV
-212 DNFKEEWEKD
+212 DNFKKEWEKD

-227 TQCDNED
+227 TQSDNAE

-260 VPTFVHYVNHFD
+260 VPTFVYYVNHFD
-272 LKNWLETHSATT
+272 LKNWFETHSATT
-284 VAAYEEPT
+284 VAAYEKPT

-300 AWEERGGGNFYDF
+300 TWEERGGGNFYDF
-313 LTENTPIWQS
+313 LIKNTPIWQS

-355 LYNVYEYNV
+355 LYNVYEYSV
-364 NDGRIE
+364 NGGRTE
-370 GAVKPYIPNDINDIV
+370 GAVKPYIVPTSGV
-385 YIHYGSDG
+385 GSA
-393 NGHKIYVNQYFV
+393 
-405 KEGLTTEVIDDKEFY
+405 LTTSWAE
-420 IINEDSKVANGLTK
+420 
-434 QWIDCTS
+434 CTS

-456 LRITNDA
+456 LRITNDV

-473 NGYVGQLF
+473 DGYAGQLF

-486 TGFSKTNG
+486 SGFSKTNR
-494 IIASSTVITYTY
+494 IVASSTVITYVY
-506 NDIEDDEG
+506 DDTKDEEG
-514 NIIDTEITSS
+514 NIIDTKTTSS
-524 EKVENSTQ
+524 KTVTNNTQ

-568 RVTKQEYY
+568 RVTKQEHY

-588 ECEKI
+588 ECKKS
-593 TDTKIVCGDGENLK
+593 TDTSIICGDGENLK
-607 AGDSKYRNVLI
+607 AGDKKYRNVLI
-618 VSCLPALV
+618 ASCLPALV
-626 GPCNPGDVYYV
+626 GPCNPGDVYYI

-644 LIQPKNVRGDGAT
+644 IMQPKNVRGDGAT

-665 KVDEPQNIVS
+665 KVNEPQNIVS
-675 YEDGTITYDKIISAE
+675 YEDGTITYDKIISA
-690 RIDTNKYLIRYAKG
+690 TNIEGANKMIIKYAKG
-704 VTSGVTDVETG
+704 ITSGDTEEQSG

-731 VPIDGIYMA
+731 VLIDGIYMA

-753 TSVYSEEFRKHRLVR
+753 TSVYSEEFRKYRLVR

>member
-51 FCIYSGGTNV
+51 FCIYSVGTDV

-75 YTIQEYL
+75 YTIQENL
-82 RDAVYVKKTET
+82 RDAVYVKKSPTRIE
-93 PVDLVSKIEQEK
+93 LVSKIDCEN
-105 TESCVSAVLP
+105 P
-115 ISSSGKEETFK
+115 IAPEIISETFFK
-126 EDFEEIT
+126 EDFDEIT

-139 YIPLDVNLF
+139 YIPLDINLF
-148 RTNKFGYIF
+148 RANKFGYVF

-169 EEEALLEKVT
+169 EEEALLEKVS
-179 KHKELIGNSEF
+179 KHKELIGSNYDF
-190 FVLIPNYD
+190 FVLVPNYD
-198 EVMRLNSWWNDWWI
+198 EVMRLNSWWNGWWTA
-212 DNFKEEWEKD
+212 NFKKKEWEKD

-227 TQCDNED
+227 TQCDNAE

-251 VGSGITGSR
+251 VGSGITGSQ
-260 VPTFVHYVNHFD
+260 VPTFVYYVNHFG
-272 LKNWLETHSATT
+272 LKNWFETHSAAT

-300 AWEERGGGNFYDF
+300 TWEERGGGNFYDF
-313 LTENTPIWQS
+313 LTENTPIWQH
-323 YISLTK
+323 YIANPIVREGQTK
-329 PENYFKYAAPTVDL
+329 YFKYAAPTVDL

-355 LYNVYEYNV
+355 LYNVYEYSV
-364 NDGRIE
+364 NGGRTE
-370 GAVKPYIPNDINDIV
+370 GAVKPYIVPASGV
-385 YIHYGSDG
+385 GSA
-393 NGHKIYVNQYFV
+393 
-405 KEGLTTEVIDDKEFY
+405 LTASWVE
-420 IINEDSKVANGLTK
+420 
-434 QWIDCTS
+434 CTS

-456 LRITNDA
+456 LRMTNDV
-463 FGIFEEFDKD
+463 FGIFAEFDED
-473 NGYVGQLF
+473 SGYTGQLF
-481 ECTYC
+481 ECVYC
-486 TGFSKTNG
+486 SGYSKTNR
-494 IIASSTVITYTY
+494 IVASSTVITYDT
-506 NDIEDDEG
+506 DG
-514 NIIDTEITSS
+514 NIIE
-524 EKVENSTQ
+524 EKVTNSTQ
-532 AEECPDTSA
+532 AEECPATSA

-568 RVTKQEYY
+568 RVTKQENS

-588 ECEKI
+588 ECKKLTNHDPSI
-593 TDTKIVCGDGENLK
+593 TCGDGENLK
-607 AGDSKYRNVLI
+607 AGAPKYRNVLI
-618 VSCLPALV
+618 ASCLPSLV
-626 GPCNPGDVYYV
+626 GSCNPGDVYYI

-644 LIQPKNVRGDGAT
+644 PIHPINVRGDGAT

-675 YEDGTITYDKIISAE
+675 YEDGTIIYDKIISTTKVEGA
-690 RIDTNKYLIRYAKG
+690 NKMIIKYAKG
-704 VTSGVTDVETG
+704 ITSGDTEEQSG

-731 VPIDGIYMA
+731 VPIDGLYMA

-753 TSVYSEEFRKHRLVR
+753 TSVYSEEFRKYRLVR

-779 QWTEEN
+779 QWTEES

>member
-51 FCIYSGGTNV
+51 FCIYSGGTDV
-61 EIARLKYLDVLRNY
+61 EVARLKYLDVLRNY

-105 TESCVSAVLP
+105 TASCVLAVLP
-115 ISSSGKEETFK
+115 TSSSGKEETFK
-126 EDFEEIT
+126 ENFEEIT
-133 EKGRYE
+133 EKRRYE
-139 YIPLDVNLF
+139 YIPLDINLF
-148 RTNKFGYIF
+148 RANKFGYVF

-169 EEEALLEKVT
+169 EEEVLLKKIS
-179 KHKELIGNSEF
+179 KHKELIGNSDI
-190 FVLIPNYD
+190 FVLVPNYD
-198 EVMRLNSWWNDWWI
+198 EVMRLNSWWNDWWV

-227 TQCDNED
+227 TQSDND
-234 FKFCEDVE
+234 GFKFCEDVE

-260 VPTFVHYVNHFD
+260 VPTFVHYVNHFG
-272 LKNWLETHSATT
+272 LKNWFETHSATT

-313 LTENTPIWQS
+313 LSKNTPIWQT

-355 LYNVYEYNV
+355 LYNVYEYSV

-370 GAVKPYIPNDINDIV
+370 GAVKPYIVPASGV
-385 YIHYGSDG
+385 GSA
-393 NGHKIYVNQYFV
+393 
-405 KEGLTTEVIDDKEFY
+405 LTTSWVE
-420 IINEDSKVANGLTK
+420 
-434 QWIDCTS
+434 CPS

-456 LRITNDA
+456 LRITNDV

-473 NGYVGQLF
+473 DGYVGQLF

-486 TGFSKTNG
+486 TGFSKTNR
-494 IIASSTVITYTY
+494 IVASSTVITYKYEDTK
-506 NDIEDDEG
+506 DDEG
-514 NIIDTEITSS
+514 NIIDTKTTTS
-524 EKVENSTQ
+524 EEVTNSTQ

-554 WTETTSNEEKDENN
+554 WTETTSNEEKDKNN
-568 RVTKQEYY
+568 RVTKKEYY

-588 ECEKI
+588 ECEKL
-593 TDTKIVCGDGENLK
+593 TDPSIICGDGENLK
-607 AGDSKYRNVLI
+607 AGDYKYRNVLI

-626 GPCNPGDVYYV
+626 GPCKSGDVYYV

-644 LIQPKNVRGDGAT
+644 LIQPKNIEGKDGT

-690 RIDTNKYLIRYAKG
+690 KIDINKYLIRYAKG
-704 VTSGVTDVETG
+704 VTSGVTDIETG

-748 DDSEK
+748 DNSEK
-753 TSVYSEEFRKHRLVR
+753 TSVYSEEFRKYRLVR

>member
-51 FCIYSGGTNV
+51 FCIYSGGTDV

-75 YTIQEYL
+75 YTIQENL

-105 TESCVSAVLP
+105 KEGCVSAVLP
-115 ISSSGKEETFK
+115 KSSSDKEETFK

-139 YIPLDVNLF
+139 YIPLDINLF
-148 RTNKFGYIF
+148 KTNKFGYVF

-169 EEEALLEKVT
+169 EEEVLLGKVS
-179 KHKELIGNSEF
+179 KHKELINNSDF
-190 FVLIPNYD
+190 FVLVPNYD
-198 EVMRLNSWWNDWWI
+198 EVMHLNSWWNDWWI
-212 DNFKEEWEKD
+212 GNFKEEWEKD

-227 TQCDNED
+227 TQCDNTE

-251 VGSGITGSR
+251 VGSGITGSQ
-260 VPTFVHYVNHFD
+260 VPTFVYYVNHFD
-272 LKNWLETHSATT
+272 LKNWFETHSATT

-313 LTENTPIWQS
+313 LTKNTPIWQS

-355 LYNVYEYNV
+355 LYNVYEYSV
-364 NDGRIE
+364 NGGRTE
-370 GAVKPYIPNDINDIV
+370 GAVKPYIVPTSGV
-385 YIHYGSDG
+385 GSA
-393 NGHKIYVNQYFV
+393 
-405 KEGLTTEVIDDKEFY
+405 LTTSWAE
-420 IINEDSKVANGLTK
+420 
-434 QWIDCTS
+434 CTS

-456 LRITNDA
+456 LRITNDV

-473 NGYVGQLF
+473 DGYVGQLF

-486 TGFSKTNG
+486 SGFSKTNR
-494 IIASSTVITYTY
+494 IVASSTVITYVY
-506 NDIEDDEG
+506 DDTKDEEG
-514 NIIDTEITSS
+514 NIIDTKTTSS
-524 EKVENSTQ
+524 KTVTNNTQ

-568 RVTKQEYY
+568 RVTKQEHY

-588 ECEKI
+588 ECKKS
-593 TDTKIVCGDGENLK
+593 TDTSIICGDGENLK
-607 AGDSKYRNVLI
+607 AGDKKYRNVLI
-618 VSCLPALV
+618 ASCLPALV
-626 GPCNPGDVYYV
+626 GPCNPGDVYYI

-644 LIQPKNVRGDGAT
+644 IMQPKNVRGDGAT

-665 KVDEPQNIVS
+665 KVNEPQNIVS
-675 YEDGTITYDKIISAE
+675 YEDGTITYDKIISA
-690 RIDTNKYLIRYAKG
+690 TNIEGANKMIIKYAKG
-704 VTSGVTDVETG
+704 ITSGDTEEQSG

-731 VPIDGIYMA
+731 VLIDGIYMA

-753 TSVYSEEFRKHRLVR
+753 TSVYSEEFRKYRLVR

>member
-51 FCIYSGGTNV
+51 FCVYSGGTNV

-93 PVDLVSKIEQEK
+93 PIDLVSKIEQEK
-105 TESCVSAVLP
+105 TASCVLAVLP
-115 ISSSGKEETFK
+115 TSSSGKEETFK
-126 EDFEEIT
+126 ENFEEIT

-139 YIPLDVNLF
+139 YIPLDINLF
-148 RTNKFGYIF
+148 RTNKFGYVF

-169 EEEALLEKVT
+169 EEEVLLEKIS
-179 KHKELIGNSEF
+179 KHKELIGNSDF
-190 FVLIPNYD
+190 FVLVPNYD
-198 EVMRLNSWWNDWWI
+198 EVMHLNSWWNDWWA

-227 TQCDNED
+227 TQSDND
-234 FKFCEDVE
+234 GFKFCEDVE

-260 VPTFVHYVNHFD
+260 VPTFVYYVNHFD
-272 LKNWLETHSATT
+272 LKNWFETHSATT

-313 LTENTPIWQS
+313 LSKNTPIWQT

-355 LYNVYEYNV
+355 LYNVYEYSV

-370 GAVKPYIPNDINDIV
+370 GAVKPYIVPASGV
-385 YIHYGSDG
+385 GSA
-393 NGHKIYVNQYFV
+393 
-405 KEGLTTEVIDDKEFY
+405 LTTSWVE
-420 IINEDSKVANGLTK
+420 
-434 QWIDCTS
+434 CPS

-456 LRITNDA
+456 LRITNDV

-473 NGYVGQLF
+473 DGYVGQLF

-486 TGFSKTNG
+486 TGFSKTNR
-494 IIASSTVITYTY
+494 IVASSTVITYKYEDTK
-506 NDIEDDEG
+506 DDEG
-514 NIIDTEITSS
+514 NIIDTKTTTSR
-524 EKVENSTQ
+524 EVTNSTQ

-554 WTETTSNEEKDENN
+554 WTETTSNEEKDKNN
-568 RVTKQEYY
+568 RVTKKEYY

-588 ECEKI
+588 ECEKL
-593 TDTKIVCGDGENLK
+593 TDPSIICGDGENLK
-607 AGDSKYRNVLI
+607 AGDYKYRNVLI

-626 GPCNPGDVYYV
+626 GPCKSGDVYYV

-644 LIQPKNVRGDGAT
+644 LIQPKNIEGKDGT

-690 RIDTNKYLIRYAKG
+690 KIDINKYLIRYAKG
-704 VTSGVTDVETG
+704 VTSGVTDIETG

-748 DDSEK
+748 DNSEK
-753 TSVYSEEFRKHRLVR
+753 TSVYSEEFRKYRLVR

>member
-51 FCIYSGGTNV
+51 FCIYSGGTDV

-75 YTIQEYL
+75 YTIQENL
-82 RDAVYVKKTET
+82 RDAVYVKKTKTRIE
-93 PVDLVSKIEQEK
+93 LVSKIDCENPITPK
-105 TESCVSAVLP
+105 TIL
-115 ISSSGKEETFK
+115 ETFFK

-139 YIPLDVNLF
+139 YIPLDINLF
-148 RTNKFGYIF
+148 RTNKFGYVF
-157 TEPNIPEEDRTE
+157 TEPNIPEEDRTK
-169 EEEALLEKVT
+169 EEEALLEKVS
-179 KHKELIGNSEF
+179 KHKELIGNSDF
-190 FVLIPNYD
+190 FVLVPNYD
-198 EVMRLNSWWNDWWI
+198 EVIRLNSWWNDWWI
-212 DNFKEEWEKD
+212 DNFKEDWEKD

-227 TQCDNED
+227 TQCDNAE

-260 VPTFVHYVNHFD
+260 VPTFVYYVNHFD
-272 LKNWLETHSATT
+272 LKNWFETHSAAT

-300 AWEERGGGNFYDF
+300 TWEERGGGNFYDF

-329 PENYFKYAAPTVDL
+329 PDNYFKYAAPTVDL
-343 GVIINAEEEYET
+343 WVIINAEEEYET
-355 LYNVYEYNV
+355 LYNVYEYSV
-364 NDGRIE
+364 NGGRKE
-370 GAVKPYIPNDINDIV
+370 GAVKPYIVPASGI
-385 YIHYGSDG
+385 GSA
-393 NGHKIYVNQYFV
+393 
-405 KEGLTTEVIDDKEFY
+405 LTASWAE
-420 IINEDSKVANGLTK
+420 
-434 QWIDCTS
+434 CTN

-456 LRITNDA
+456 LRMTNDV
-463 FGIFEEFDKD
+463 FGIFAEFDED
-473 NGYVGQLF
+473 SGYTGQLF
-481 ECTYC
+481 ECVYC
-486 TGFSKTNG
+486 SGYSKTPLVSVYYSG
-494 IIASSTVITYTY
+494 INTTYI
-506 NDIEDDEG
+506 DEKDEEG
-514 NIIDTEITSS
+514 NVINTEIKKEYVGETYF
-524 EKVENSTQ
+524 NTIM
-532 AEECPDTSA
+532 EECPLTNA
-541 YQIFDTTILSESA
+541 YQIFGTTVIEESA
-554 WTETTSNEEKDENN
+554 GTYSAYTLVSGTKEKPLEE
-568 RVTKQEYY
+568 RFYW
-576 FSAFTRYEYGWW
+576 SACTWNKYGWW
-588 ECEKI
+588 ECSKSNA
-593 TDTKIVCGDGENLK
+593 TDVICGDGENIK
-607 AGDSKYRNVLI
+607 PYKNNGVKKYRNVLI
-618 VSCLPALV
+618 VSCLHSMVESPKA
-626 GPCNPGDVYYV
+626 GDKYYV

-644 LIQPKNVRGDGAT
+644 LIEPDDVKGKNGQ
-657 IVSMKIPY
+657 IKSMKIPY
-665 KVDEPQNIVS
+665 KVNEPQNIVS
-675 YEDGTITYDKIISAE
+675 YEDGTIIYDKIISTTKVEGA
-690 RIDTNKYLIRYAKG
+690 NKMTIKYAKG
-704 VTSGVTDVETG
+704 ITSGDTEEQSG

-731 VPIDGIYMA
+731 VPIDGLYMA

-753 TSVYSEEFRKHRLVR
+753 TSVYSEEFRKYRLVR

-779 QWTEEN
+779 QWTEES

-815 NAAAWENHFKL
+815 NAAAWENNFKL

>member
-51 FCIYSGGTNV
+51 FCVYSGGTNV

-93 PVDLVSKIEQEK
+93 PIDLVSKIEQEK
-105 TESCVSAVLP
+105 TASCVLAALP
-115 ISSSGKEETFK
+115 TSSSGKEETFK
-126 EDFEEIT
+126 ENFEEIT

-139 YIPLDVNLF
+139 YIPLDINLF
-148 RTNKFGYIF
+148 RTNKFGYVF

-169 EEEALLEKVT
+169 EEEVLLEKIS
-179 KHKELIGNSEF
+179 KHKELIGNSDF
-190 FVLIPNYD
+190 FVLVPNYD
-198 EVMRLNSWWNDWWI
+198 EVMRLNSWWNDWWV

-227 TQCDNED
+227 TQSDND
-234 FKFCEDVE
+234 GFKFCEDVE

-272 LKNWLETHSATT
+272 LKNWFETHSATT

-313 LTENTPIWQS
+313 LSKNTPIWQT

-355 LYNVYEYNV
+355 LYNVYEYSV

-370 GAVKPYIPNDINDIV
+370 GAVKPYIVPASGV
-385 YIHYGSDG
+385 GSA
-393 NGHKIYVNQYFV
+393 
-405 KEGLTTEVIDDKEFY
+405 LTTSWVE
-420 IINEDSKVANGLTK
+420 
-434 QWIDCTS
+434 CPS

-456 LRITNDA
+456 LRITNDV

-473 NGYVGQLF
+473 DGYVGQLF

-486 TGFSKTNG
+486 TGFSKTNR
-494 IIASSTVITYTY
+494 IVASSTVITYKYEDTK
-506 NDIEDDEG
+506 DDEG
-514 NIIDTEITSS
+514 NIIDTKTTTS
-524 EKVENSTQ
+524 EEVTNSTQ

-554 WTETTSNEEKDENN
+554 WTETTSNEEKDKNN
-568 RVTKQEYY
+568 RVTKKEYY

-588 ECEKI
+588 ECEKL
-593 TDTKIVCGDGENLK
+593 TDPSIICGDGENLK
-607 AGDSKYRNVLI
+607 AGDYKYRNVLI

-626 GPCNPGDVYYV
+626 GPCKSGDVYYV

-644 LIQPKNVRGDGAT
+644 LIQPKNIEGKDGT

-690 RIDTNKYLIRYAKG
+690 KIDINKYLIRYAKG
-704 VTSGVTDVETG
+704 VTSGVTDIETG

-748 DDSEK
+748 DNSEK
-753 TSVYSEEFRKHRLVR
+753 TSVYSEEFRKYRLVR

>member
-51 FCIYSGGTNV
+51 FCIYSGGTDV

-75 YTIQEYL
+75 YTIQENL

-105 TESCVSAVLP
+105 KEGCVSAVLP
-115 ISSSGKEETFK
+115 KSSSDKEETFK

-139 YIPLDVNLF
+139 YIPLDINLF
-148 RTNKFGYIF
+148 KTNKFGYVF

-169 EEEALLEKVT
+169 EEEVLLGKVS
-179 KHKELIGNSEF
+179 KHKELINNSDF
-190 FVLIPNYD
+190 FVLVPNYD
-198 EVMRLNSWWNDWWI
+198 EVMHLNSWWNDWWI
-212 DNFKEEWEKD
+212 GNFKEEWEKD

-227 TQCDNED
+227 TQCDNAE

-251 VGSGITGSR
+251 VGSGITGSQ
-260 VPTFVHYVNHFD
+260 VPTFVYYVNHFD
-272 LKNWLETHSATT
+272 LKNWFETHSATT

-313 LTENTPIWQS
+313 LTKNTPIWQS

-355 LYNVYEYNV
+355 LYNVYEYSV
-364 NDGRIE
+364 NGGRTE
-370 GAVKPYIPNDINDIV
+370 GAVKPYIVPTSGV
-385 YIHYGSDG
+385 GSA
-393 NGHKIYVNQYFV
+393 
-405 KEGLTTEVIDDKEFY
+405 LTTSWAE
-420 IINEDSKVANGLTK
+420 
-434 QWIDCTS
+434 CTS

-456 LRITNDA
+456 LRITNDV

-473 NGYVGQLF
+473 DGYVGQLF

-486 TGFSKTNG
+486 SGFSKTNR
-494 IIASSTVITYTY
+494 IVASSTVITYVY
-506 NDIEDDEG
+506 DDTKDEEG
-514 NIIDTEITSS
+514 NIIDTKTTSS
-524 EKVENSTQ
+524 KTVTNNTQ

-568 RVTKQEYY
+568 RVTKQEHY

-588 ECEKI
+588 ECKKS
-593 TDTKIVCGDGENLK
+593 TDTSIICGDGENLK
-607 AGDSKYRNVLI
+607 AGDKKYRNVLI
-618 VSCLPALV
+618 ASCLPALV
-626 GPCNPGDVYYV
+626 GPCNPGDVYYI

-644 LIQPKNVRGDGAT
+644 IMQPKNVRGDGAT

-665 KVDEPQNIVS
+665 KVNEPQNIVS
-675 YEDGTITYDKIISAE
+675 YEDGTITYDKIISA
-690 RIDTNKYLIRYAKG
+690 TNIEGANKMIIKYAKG
-704 VTSGVTDVETG
+704 ITSGDTEEQSG

-731 VPIDGIYMA
+731 VLIDGIYMA

-753 TSVYSEEFRKHRLVR
+753 TSVYSEEFRKYRLVR

>member
-51 FCIYSGGTNV
+51 FCIYSGGTDV

-75 YTIQEYL
+75 YTIQENL

-105 TESCVSAVLP
+105 KEGCVSAVLP
-115 ISSSGKEETFK
+115 ASSSGKEETFK

-139 YIPLDVNLF
+139 YIPLDINLF
-148 RTNKFGYIF
+148 KTNKFGYVF
-157 TEPNIPEEDRTE
+157 TEPNIPEGDRTE
-169 EEEALLEKVT
+169 EEKALLEKVS
-179 KHKELIGNSEF
+179 KHKELIGSSDF
-190 FVLIPNYD
+190 FVLVPNYD
-198 EVMRLNSWWNDWWI
+198 EVMHLNSWWNDWWV
-212 DNFKEEWEKD
+212 DNFKKEWEKD

-227 TQCDNED
+227 TQCDNAE

-260 VPTFVHYVNHFD
+260 VPTFVYYVNHFD
-272 LKNWLETHSATT
+272 LKNWFETHSATT

-313 LTENTPIWQS
+313 LTKNTPIWQS

-355 LYNVYEYNV
+355 LYNVYEYSV
-364 NDGRIE
+364 NGGRTE
-370 GAVKPYIPNDINDIV
+370 GAVKPYIVPISGV
-385 YIHYGSDG
+385 GSA
-393 NGHKIYVNQYFV
+393 
-405 KEGLTTEVIDDKEFY
+405 LTTSWAE
-420 IINEDSKVANGLTK
+420 
-434 QWIDCTS
+434 CTS

-456 LRITNDA
+456 LRITNDV

-473 NGYVGQLF
+473 DGYAGQLF

-486 TGFSKTNG
+486 SGFSKTNR
-494 IIASSTVITYTY
+494 IVASSTVITYIY
-506 NDIEDDEG
+506 DADG
-514 NIIDTEITSS
+514 KIIDTE
-524 EKVENSTQ
+524 EKVTNNTQ

-568 RVTKQEYY
+568 RVTKQEHY

-588 ECEKI
+588 ECKKS
-593 TDTKIVCGDGENLK
+593 TDTSISCGDGENLK
-607 AGDSKYRNVLI
+607 AGDKKYRNVLI
-618 VSCLPALV
+618 ASCLPALV
-626 GPCNPGDVYYV
+626 GPCNPGDIYYI

-644 LIQPKNVRGDGAT
+644 IMQPKNIRGDGAT

-665 KVDEPQNIVS
+665 KVNEPQNIVS
-675 YEDGTITYDKIISAE
+675 YEDGTITYDKIISA
-690 RIDTNKYLIRYAKG
+690 TNIEGANKMIIKYAKG
-704 VTSGVTDVETG
+704 ITSGDTEEQSG

-731 VPIDGIYMA
+731 VLIDGIYMA

-753 TSVYSEEFRKHRLVR
+753 TSVYSEEFRKYRLVR

>member
-51 FCIYSGGTNV
+51 FCIYSGGTDV

-105 TESCVSAVLP
+105 TESCVLAVLP
-115 ISSSGKEETFK
+115 TSSSGKEETFK
-126 EDFEEIT
+126 ESFEEIT

-148 RTNKFGYIF
+148 RTNKFGYVF
-157 TEPNIPEEDRTE
+157 AEPNIPEEDRTE
-169 EEEALLEKVT
+169 EEEALLEKAS
-179 KHKELIGNSEF
+179 KHKELISNSEF

-198 EVMRLNSWWNDWWI
+198 EVMRLNSWWNDWWT
-212 DNFKEEWEKD
+212 DNFKEEWENE

-242 KYILGQIEV
+242 KYVLGQIEV
-251 VGSGITGSR
+251 IGSGITGSR

-272 LKNWLETHSATT
+272 LKNWFETHSATT
-284 VAAYEEPT
+284 VAAYEEPS

-329 PENYFKYAAPTVDL
+329 PENYFKYAAPTVDM
-343 GVIINAEEEYET
+343 GIIINAEEEYET
-355 LYNVYEYNV
+355 LYNVYEYSV

-370 GAVKPYIPNDINDIV
+370 GAVKPYIVPASGV
-385 YIHYGSDG
+385 GSA
-393 NGHKIYVNQYFV
+393 
-405 KEGLTTEVIDDKEFY
+405 LTASWVEC
-420 IINEDSKVANGLTK
+420 S
-434 QWIDCTS
+434 S

-456 LRITNDA
+456 LRITNEA
-463 FGIFEEFDKD
+463 FGIFEEFDK
-473 NGYVGQLF
+473 NSGYTGQLF

-494 IIASSTVITYTY
+494 IVASSTVITYTY

-514 NIIDTEITSS
+514 NIIDTETTSS
-524 EKVENSTQ
+524 EKVENSAQ

-554 WTETTSNEEKDENN
+554 WTETTSNEEKDKNN

-588 ECEKI
+588 ECKKI

-626 GPCNPGDVYYV
+626 GPCNPGDIYYV

-644 LIQPKNVRGDGAT
+644 LINPGNVKGTGDSAT
-657 IVSMKIPY
+657 IISMKIPY
-665 KVDEPQNIVS
+665 KIGEPQNIVS
-675 YEDGTITYDKIISAE
+675 YEDGTVTYDKIISAE
-690 RIDTNKYLIRYAKG
+690 KIDTNKYLIKYAKG

>member
-31 KIKEVT
+31 TIKEVT

-51 FCIYSGGTNV
+51 FCIYSVGTNV

-75 YTIQEYL
+75 YTIQENL
-82 RDAVYVKKTET
+82 RDAVYVKKSSTRIE
-93 PVDLVSKIEQEK
+93 LVSKIDCENPVAPK
-105 TESCVSAVLP
+105 I
-115 ISSSGKEETFK
+115 ISETFFK
-126 EDFEEIT
+126 EDFEEIA

-139 YIPLDVNLF
+139 YIPLDINLF
-148 RTNKFGYIF
+148 RTNKFGYVF
-157 TEPNIPEEDRTE
+157 TEPNIPEEDRTK
-169 EEEALLEKVT
+169 EEEALLEKVS
-179 KHKELIGNSEF
+179 KHKELIGSNYYF
-190 FVLIPNYD
+190 FVLVPNYD
-198 EVMRLNSWWNDWWI
+198 EVMRLNSWWNDWWVS
-212 DNFKEEWEKD
+212 NFKPKEWEKD

-227 TQCDNED
+227 TQCDNAE

-251 VGSGITGSR
+251 VGSGITGSQ
-260 VPTFVHYVNHFD
+260 VPNFVYYVNHFD
-272 LKNWLETHSATT
+272 LKNWFETHSAAT

-300 AWEERGGGNFYDF
+300 TWEERGGGNFYDF
-313 LTENTPIWQS
+313 LTKNTPIWQS
-323 YISLTK
+323 YITNPLVSEGQTK
-329 PENYFKYAAPTVDL
+329 YFKYAAPTVDL

-355 LYNVYEYNV
+355 LYNVYEYSV
-364 NDGRIE
+364 NGGRTE
-370 GAVKPYIPNDINDIV
+370 GAVKPYIVPASGV
-385 YIHYGSDG
+385 GSA
-393 NGHKIYVNQYFV
+393 
-405 KEGLTTEVIDDKEFY
+405 LTASWAE
-420 IINEDSKVANGLTK
+420 
-434 QWIDCTS
+434 CTS

-456 LRITNDA
+456 LRMTNDV
-463 FGIFEEFDKD
+463 FGIFAEFDED
-473 NGYVGQLF
+473 SGYTGQLF
-481 ECTYC
+481 ECVYC
-486 TGFSKTNG
+486 SGYSKTNG
-494 IIASSTVITYTY
+494 IVASSTVITYDT
-506 NDIEDDEG
+506 DG
-514 NIIDTEITSS
+514 NIIE
-524 EKVENSTQ
+524 EKVTNSTQ

-541 YQIFDTTILSESA
+541 SVYQIFDTMILSESA

-568 RVTKQEYY
+568 RVTKQEYH

-588 ECEKI
+588 ECEKL
-593 TDTKIVCGDGENLK
+593 TDPDSSIACGDGENLK
-607 AGDSKYRNVLI
+607 AGDKKYRNVLI
-618 VSCLPALV
+618 ASCLPALV
-626 GPCNPGDVYYV
+626 GSCNPGDVYYI

-644 LIQPKNVRGDGAT
+644 PILPKNVRGDGAT

-675 YEDGTITYDKIISAE
+675 YEDGTIIYDKIISTAKVE
-690 RIDTNKYLIRYAKG
+690 GANKMIIKYAKG
-704 VTSGVTDVETG
+704 ITSGDTEEQSG

-731 VPIDGIYMA
+731 VPIDGMYMA

-753 TSVYSEEFRKHRLVR
+753 TSVYSEEFRKYRLVR

-779 QWTEEN
+779 QWTEES

>member
-51 FCIYSGGTNV
+51 FCVYSGGTNV

-82 RDAVYVKKTET
+82 RDAVYAKKTET
-93 PVDLVSKIEQEK
+93 PIDLVSKIEQEK
-105 TESCVSAVLP
+105 TASCVLAVLP
-115 ISSSGKEETFK
+115 TSSSGKEETFK
-126 EDFEEIT
+126 ENFEEIT

-139 YIPLDVNLF
+139 YIPLDINLF
-148 RTNKFGYIF
+148 RTNKFGYVF
-157 TEPNIPEEDRTE
+157 TEPNIPEEDRTKE
-169 EEEALLEKVT
+169 EEVLLEKIS
-179 KHKELIGNSEF
+179 KHKELIGNSDF
-190 FVLIPNYD
+190 FVLVPNYD
-198 EVMRLNSWWNDWWI
+198 EVMRLNSWWNDWWV

-227 TQCDNED
+227 TQSDND
-234 FKFCEDVE
+234 GFKFCEDVE

-260 VPTFVHYVNHFD
+260 VPTFVHYVNHFG
-272 LKNWLETHSATT
+272 LKNWFETHSATT

-313 LTENTPIWQS
+313 LSKNTPIWQT

-343 GVIINAEEEYET
+343 EVIINAEEEYET
-355 LYNVYEYNV
+355 LYNVYEYSV

-370 GAVKPYIPNDINDIV
+370 GAVKPYIVPASGV
-385 YIHYGSDG
+385 GSA
-393 NGHKIYVNQYFV
+393 
-405 KEGLTTEVIDDKEFY
+405 LTTSWVE
-420 IINEDSKVANGLTK
+420 
-434 QWIDCTS
+434 CPS

-456 LRITNDA
+456 LRITNDV

-473 NGYVGQLF
+473 DGYVGQLF

-486 TGFSKTNG
+486 TGFSKTNR
-494 IIASSTVITYTY
+494 IVASSTVITYKY
-506 NDIEDDEG
+506 EDAKDDEG
-514 NIIDTEITSS
+514 NIIDTKTTTSK
-524 EKVENSTQ
+524 EVTNSTQ

-554 WTETTSNEEKDENN
+554 WTETTSNEEKDKNN
-568 RVTKQEYY
+568 RVTKKEYY

-588 ECEKI
+588 ECEKL
-593 TDTKIVCGDGENLK
+593 TDPSIICGDGENLK
-607 AGDSKYRNVLI
+607 AGDYKYRNVLI

-626 GPCNPGDVYYV
+626 GPCKPGDVYYV

-644 LIQPKNVRGDGAT
+644 LVQPKNIEGKDAT

-690 RIDTNKYLIRYAKG
+690 KIDTNKYLIRYVKG
-704 VTSGVTDVETG
+704 ATSGATNVETG

-748 DDSEK
+748 DNSEK
-753 TSVYSEEFRKHRLVR
+753 TSVYSEEFRKYRLVR

>member
-51 FCIYSGGTNV
+51 FCIYSGGTDI

-75 YTIQEYL
+75 YTIQENL
-82 RDAVYVKKTET
+82 RDAVYVKKTKT

-105 TESCVSAVLP
+105 KEGCVSAVLP
-115 ISSSGKEETFK
+115 TSSSDKEETFK

-133 EKGRYE
+133 EKRRYE
-139 YIPLDVNLF
+139 YIPLDINLF
-148 RTNKFGYIF
+148 KTNKFGYVF
-157 TEPNIPEEDRTE
+157 TEPNIPEGDKTE
-169 EEEALLEKVT
+169 EEKALLEKVS
-179 KHKELIGNSEF
+179 KHKKLIGNSDF

-198 EVMRLNSWWNDWWI
+198 EVMRLNSWWNNWWV
-212 DNFKEEWEKD
+212 DNFKKEWEKD

-227 TQCDNED
+227 TQCDNAE

-251 VGSGITGSR
+251 VGSGITGSQ
-260 VPTFVHYVNHFD
+260 VPTFVYYVNHFD
-272 LKNWLETHSATT
+272 LKNWFETHSATT
-284 VAAYEEPT
+284 VAAYEKPT

-300 AWEERGGGNFYDF
+300 TWEERGGGNFYDF
-313 LTENTPIWQS
+313 LTKNTPIWQS

-355 LYNVYEYNV
+355 LYNVYEYSV
-364 NDGRIE
+364 NGGRIE
-370 GAVKPYIPNDINDIV
+370 GAVKPYIVPASGA
-385 YIHYGSDG
+385 GSA
-393 NGHKIYVNQYFV
+393 
-405 KEGLTTEVIDDKEFY
+405 LTSSWAE
-420 IINEDSKVANGLTK
+420 
-434 QWIDCTS
+434 CTS

-456 LRITNDA
+456 LRITNDV

-473 NGYVGQLF
+473 DGYVGQLF

-486 TGFSKTNG
+486 TGFSKTNR
-494 IIASSTVITYTY
+494 IVASSTVITYIY
-506 NDIEDDEG
+506 DADG
-514 NIIDTEITSS
+514 NIIDTEEEVT
-524 EKVENSTQ
+524 NNTQ
-532 AEECPDTSA
+532 TEECPDTSA

-568 RVTKQEYY
+568 RVIKQKHY

-588 ECEKI
+588 ECKKS
-593 TDTKIVCGDGENLK
+593 TDASIICGDGENLK
-607 AGDSKYRNVLI
+607 AGDKKYRNVLI
-618 VSCLPALV
+618 ASCLPALV
-626 GPCNPGDVYYV
+626 GPCNPGDVYYI

-644 LIQPKNVRGDGAT
+644 IMQPKNVRGDGAT

-675 YEDGTITYDKIISAE
+675 YEDGTITYDKIIS
-690 RIDTNKYLIRYAKG
+690 ITNIEGANKIIIKYAKG
-704 VTSGVTDVETG
+704 ITSGDTEEQSG

>member
-51 FCIYSGGTNV
+51 FCVYSGGTNV

-93 PVDLVSKIEQEK
+93 PIDLVSKIEQEK
-105 TESCVSAVLP
+105 TASCVLAVLP
-115 ISSSGKEETFK
+115 TSSSGKEETFK
-126 EDFEEIT
+126 ENFEEIT

-139 YIPLDVNLF
+139 YIPLDINLF
-148 RTNKFGYIF
+148 RTNKFGYVF

-169 EEEALLEKVT
+169 EEEVLLEKIS
-179 KHKELIGNSEF
+179 KHKELIGNSDF
-190 FVLIPNYD
+190 FVLVPNYD
-198 EVMRLNSWWNDWWI
+198 EVMRLNSWWNDWWV

-227 TQCDNED
+227 TQSDND
-234 FKFCEDVE
+234 GFKFCEDVE

-272 LKNWLETHSATT
+272 LKNWFETHSATT

-313 LTENTPIWQS
+313 LSKNTPIWQT

-355 LYNVYEYNV
+355 LYNVYEYSV

-370 GAVKPYIPNDINDIV
+370 GAVKPYIVPASGV
-385 YIHYGSDG
+385 GSA
-393 NGHKIYVNQYFV
+393 
-405 KEGLTTEVIDDKEFY
+405 LTTSWVE
-420 IINEDSKVANGLTK
+420 
-434 QWIDCTS
+434 CPS

-456 LRITNDA
+456 LRITNDV

-473 NGYVGQLF
+473 DGYVGQLF

-486 TGFSKTNG
+486 TGFSKTNR
-494 IIASSTVITYTY
+494 IVASSTVITYKYEDTK
-506 NDIEDDEG
+506 DDEG
-514 NIIDTEITSS
+514 NIIDTKTTTS
-524 EKVENSTQ
+524 EEVTNSTQ

-554 WTETTSNEEKDENN
+554 WTETTSNEEKDKNN
-568 RVTKQEYY
+568 RVTKKEYY

-588 ECEKI
+588 ECEKL
-593 TDTKIVCGDGENLK
+593 TDLSIICGDGENLK
-607 AGDSKYRNVLI
+607 AGDYKYRNVLI

-626 GPCNPGDVYYV
+626 GPCKSGDVYYV

-644 LIQPKNVRGDGAT
+644 LIQPKNIEGKDGT

-690 RIDTNKYLIRYAKG
+690 KIDINKYLIRYAKG
-704 VTSGVTDVETG
+704 VTSGVTDIETG

-748 DDSEK
+748 DNSEK
-753 TSVYSEEFRKHRLVR
+753 TSVYSEEFRKYRLVR

-826 SECNTMEDLVN
+826 SECNTMEDLAN

>member
-51 FCIYSGGTNV
+51 FCIYSVGTNV

-105 TESCVSAVLP
+105 TASCVLAVLP
-115 ISSSGKEETFK
+115 TSSSGKEETFK
-126 EDFEEIT
+126 ENFEEIT
-133 EKGRYE
+133 EKRRYE
-139 YIPLDVNLF
+139 YIPLDINLF
-148 RTNKFGYIF
+148 RANKFGYVF

-169 EEEALLEKVT
+169 EEEVLLEKVSN
-179 KHKELIGNSEF
+179 HKELIGDSDF

-198 EVMRLNSWWNDWWI
+198 EVMRINSWWNDWWV

-227 TQCDNED
+227 TQSDND
-234 FKFCEDVE
+234 GFKFCEDVE

-260 VPTFVHYVNHFD
+260 VPTFVHYVNHFG
-272 LKNWLETHSATT
+272 LKNWFETHSATT

-313 LTENTPIWQS
+313 LSKNTPIWQT

-355 LYNVYEYNV
+355 LYNVYEYSV

-370 GAVKPYIPNDINDIV
+370 GAVKPYIVPASGV
-385 YIHYGSDG
+385 GSA
-393 NGHKIYVNQYFV
+393 
-405 KEGLTTEVIDDKEFY
+405 LTTSWVE
-420 IINEDSKVANGLTK
+420 
-434 QWIDCTS
+434 CPS

-456 LRITNDA
+456 LRITNDV

-473 NGYVGQLF
+473 DGYVGQLF

-486 TGFSKTNG
+486 TGFSKTNR
-494 IIASSTVITYTY
+494 IVASSTVITYKYEDTK
-506 NDIEDDEG
+506 DDEG
-514 NIIDTEITSS
+514 NIIDTKTTTS
-524 EKVENSTQ
+524 EEVTNSTQ

-554 WTETTSNEEKDENN
+554 WTETTSNEEKDKNN
-568 RVTKQEYY
+568 RVTKKEYY

-588 ECEKI
+588 ECEKL
-593 TDTKIVCGDGENLK
+593 TDPSIICGDGENLK
-607 AGDSKYRNVLI
+607 AGDYKYRNVLI

-626 GPCNPGDVYYV
+626 GPCKSGDVYYV

-644 LIQPKNVRGDGAT
+644 LIQPKNIEGKDGT

-690 RIDTNKYLIRYAKG
+690 KIDINKYLIRYAKG
-704 VTSGVTDVETG
+704 VTSGVTDIETG

-748 DDSEK
+748 DNSEK
-753 TSVYSEEFRKHRLVR
+753 TSVYSEEFRKYRLVR

>member
-51 FCIYSGGTNV
+51 FCIYSGGTDV

-75 YTIQEYL
+75 YTIQENL
-82 RDAVYVKKTET
+82 RDAVYVKKTKTRIE
-93 PVDLVSKIEQEK
+93 LVSKIDCENPITPK
-105 TESCVSAVLP
+105 TIL
-115 ISSSGKEETFK
+115 ETFFK

-139 YIPLDVNLF
+139 YIPLDINLF
-148 RTNKFGYIF
+148 RANKFGYVF
-157 TEPNIPEEDRTE
+157 TEPNIPEEDRTR
-169 EEEALLEKVT
+169 EEEALLEKVS
-179 KHKELIGNSEF
+179 KHKELIGNSDF
-190 FVLIPNYD
+190 FVLVPNYD
-198 EVMRLNSWWNDWWI
+198 EVMRLNSWWNNWWVS
-212 DNFKEEWEKD
+212 NFKTEEWEKD

-227 TQCDNED
+227 TQCDNAE

-251 VGSGITGSR
+251 VGSGITGSQ
-260 VPTFVHYVNHFD
+260 VPTFVYYVNHFG
-272 LKNWLETHSATT
+272 LKNWFETHSAAT

-300 AWEERGGGNFYDF
+300 TWEERGGGNFYDF

-329 PENYFKYAAPTVDL
+329 PDNYFKYAAPTVDL

-355 LYNVYEYNV
+355 LYNVYEYSV
-364 NDGRIE
+364 NGGRKE
-370 GAVKPYIPNDINDIV
+370 GAVKPYIVPASGI
-385 YIHYGSDG
+385 GSA
-393 NGHKIYVNQYFV
+393 
-405 KEGLTTEVIDDKEFY
+405 LTASWAE
-420 IINEDSKVANGLTK
+420 
-434 QWIDCTS
+434 CTS

-456 LRITNDA
+456 LRMTNDV
-463 FGIFEEFDKD
+463 FGIFEEFDK
-473 NGYVGQLF
+473 NSGYTGQLF
-481 ECTYC
+481 ECIYC
-486 TGFSKTNG
+486 TGYSKAPLVSVYYSG
-494 IIASSTVITYTY
+494 INTTYI
-506 NDIEDDEG
+506 DEKDEEG
-514 NIIDTEITSS
+514 NVINTEIKKEYVGETYF
-524 EKVENSTQ
+524 NTIM
-532 AEECPDTSA
+532 EECPLTNA
-541 YQIFDTTILSESA
+541 YQIFGTTVIEESA
-554 WTETTSNEEKDENN
+554 GTYSAYTIVSGTKEKPLEE
-568 RVTKQEYY
+568 RFYW
-576 FSAFTRYEYGWW
+576 SACTWNKYGWW
-588 ECEKI
+588 ECSKSNA
-593 TDTKIVCGDGENLK
+593 TDVICGDGENIK
-607 AGDSKYRNVLI
+607 PYKNNGTKKYRNVLI
-618 VSCLPALV
+618 VSCLHSMVESPKA
-626 GPCNPGDVYYV
+626 GDKYYV

-644 LIQPKNVRGDGAT
+644 LIEPDDVKGKNGQ
-657 IVSMKIPY
+657 IKSMKIPY
-665 KVDEPQNIVS
+665 KVNEPQNIVS
-675 YEDGTITYDKIISAE
+675 YEDGTIIYDKIISTTKIEGA
-690 RIDTNKYLIRYAKG
+690 NKMTIKYAKG
-704 VTSGVTDVETG
+704 ITSGDTEEQSG

-731 VPIDGIYMA
+731 VPIDGLYMA

-753 TSVYSEEFRKHRLVR
+753 TSVYSEEFRKYRLVR

-779 QWTEEN
+779 QWTEES

-795 GYEGLQEEPKYDINL
+795 GYEGLQEESKYDINL

>member
-51 FCIYSGGTNV
+51 FCIYSGGTDV

-75 YTIQEYL
+75 YTIQENL
-82 RDAVYVKKTET
+82 RDAVYVKKTKTRIE
-93 PVDLVSKIEQEK
+93 LVSKIDCENPITPK
-105 TESCVSAVLP
+105 TIL
-115 ISSSGKEETFK
+115 ETFFK

-139 YIPLDVNLF
+139 YIPLDINLF
-148 RTNKFGYIF
+148 RANKFGYVF
-157 TEPNIPEEDRTE
+157 TEPNIPEEDRTK
-169 EEEALLEKVT
+169 EEEALLEKVS
-179 KHKELIGNSEF
+179 KHKELIGSNYDF
-190 FVLIPNYD
+190 FVLVPNYD
-198 EVMRLNSWWNDWWI
+198 EVMRLNSWWNGWWVA
-212 DNFKEEWEKD
+212 NFKKKGWEKD

-227 TQCDNED
+227 TQCDNAE

-251 VGSGITGSR
+251 VGSGITGSQ
-260 VPTFVHYVNHFD
+260 VPTFVYYANHFD
-272 LKNWLETHSATT
+272 LKNWFETHSATT
-284 VAAYEEPT
+284 VAAYEKPT
-292 KENEWIRY
+292 KENEWVRY
-300 AWEERGGGNFYDF
+300 TWEERGGGNFYDF
-313 LTENTPIWQS
+313 LRKNTPIWQS

-329 PENYFKYAAPTVDL
+329 SENYFKYAAPTVDL
-343 GVIINAEEEYET
+343 GVIINAEEDYET
-355 LYNVYEYNV
+355 LYNVYEYSV

-370 GAVKPYIPNDINDIV
+370 GAVKPYIVPASGI
-385 YIHYGSDG
+385 GSA
-393 NGHKIYVNQYFV
+393 
-405 KEGLTTEVIDDKEFY
+405 LTTSWVECS
-420 IINEDSKVANGLTK
+420 N
-434 QWIDCTS
+434 

-463 FGIFEEFDKD
+463 FGIFEEFDKND
-473 NGYVGQLF
+473 GYVGQLF

-486 TGFSKTNG
+486 TGFSKTNR
-494 IIASSTVITYTY
+494 IVASSTVITYTY
-506 NDIEDDEG
+506 DADG
-514 NIIDTEITSS
+514 NIIDTKEEVT
-524 EKVENSTQ
+524 NSTQ

-568 RVTKQEYY
+568 RVTKQEHY

-588 ECEKI
+588 ECKKS
-593 TDTKIVCGDGENLK
+593 TDTSIICGDGENLK
-607 AGDSKYRNVLI
+607 AGDKKYRNVLI
-618 VSCLPALV
+618 ASCLPALV
-626 GPCNPGDVYYV
+626 GPCNHGDVYYI
-637 MARYDNG
+637 MARYENG
-644 LIQPKNVRGDGAT
+644 IMQPKNVRGDGAT

-665 KVDEPQNIVS
+665 KVNEPQNIVS

-690 RIDTNKYLIRYAKG
+690 KIDINKYLIRYVKG
-704 VTSGVTDVETG
+704 MTSGDTEEQSG

-748 DDSEK
+748 NDNEK

-779 QWTEEN
+779 QWTQEN

>member
-51 FCIYSGGTNV
+51 FCIYSGGTDV

-75 YTIQEYL
+75 YTIQENL
-82 RDAVYVKKTET
+82 RDAVYVKKTKTRIE
-93 PVDLVSKIEQEK
+93 LVSKIDCKNPITPK
-105 TESCVSAVLP
+105 TIL
-115 ISSSGKEETFK
+115 ETFFK

-139 YIPLDVNLF
+139 YIPLDINLF
-148 RTNKFGYIF
+148 RANKFGYVF
-157 TEPNIPEEDRTE
+157 TEPNIPEEDRTK
-169 EEEALLEKVT
+169 EEEALLEKVS
-179 KHKELIGNSEF
+179 KHKELIGSNYDF
-190 FVLIPNYD
+190 FVLVPNYD
-198 EVMRLNSWWNDWWI
+198 EVMRLNSWWNGWWVA
-212 DNFKEEWEKD
+212 NFKKEEWEKD

-227 TQCDNED
+227 TQCDNTE

-251 VGSGITGSR
+251 VGSGITGSQ
-260 VPTFVHYVNHFD
+260 VPTFVYYVNHFD
-272 LKNWLETHSATT
+272 LKNWFETHSAAT

-300 AWEERGGGNFYDF
+300 TWEERGGGNFYDF
-313 LTENTPIWQS
+313 LTKNTPVWQS
-323 YISLTK
+323 YISLAK

-355 LYNVYEYNV
+355 LYNVYEYSV
-364 NDGRIE
+364 NGGRTE
-370 GAVKPYIPNDINDIV
+370 GAVKPYIVPASGI
-385 YIHYGSDG
+385 GSA
-393 NGHKIYVNQYFV
+393 
-405 KEGLTTEVIDDKEFY
+405 LTASWAE
-420 IINEDSKVANGLTK
+420 
-434 QWIDCTS
+434 CTS

-456 LRITNDA
+456 LRITNDV

-473 NGYVGQLF
+473 DGYVGQLF

-486 TGFSKTNG
+486 TGFSKTNR
-494 IIASSTVITYTY
+494 IVASSTVITYIY
-506 NDIEDDEG
+506 DANG
-514 NIIDTEITSS
+514 NIIDTEKEVT
-524 EKVENSTQ
+524 NNTQ

-568 RVTKQEYY
+568 RVIKQKHY

-588 ECEKI
+588 ECKKS
-593 TDTKIVCGDGENLK
+593 TDASIICGDGENLK
-607 AGDSKYRNVLI
+607 AGDKKYRNVLI
-618 VSCLPALV
+618 ASCLPALV
-626 GPCNPGDVYYV
+626 GPCNSGDVYYIMV
-637 MARYDNG
+637 RYDNG
-644 LIQPKNVRGDGAT
+644 IMQPKNVRGDGAT

-675 YEDGTITYDKIISAE
+675 YEDGTITYDKIIS
-690 RIDTNKYLIRYAKG
+690 ITNIEGANKIIIKYAKG
-704 VTSGVTDVETG
+704 ITSGDTEEQSG

>member
-51 FCIYSGGTNV
+51 FCVYSGGTNV

-93 PVDLVSKIEQEK
+93 PIDLVSKIEQEK
-105 TESCVSAVLP
+105 TASCVLAVLP
-115 ISSSGKEETFK
+115 TSSSGKEETFK
-126 EDFEEIT
+126 ENFEEIT

-139 YIPLDVNLF
+139 YIPLDINLF
-148 RTNKFGYIF
+148 RTNKFGYVF

-169 EEEALLEKVT
+169 EEEVLLEKIS
-179 KHKELIGNSEF
+179 KHKELIGNSDF
-190 FVLIPNYD
+190 FVLVPNYD
-198 EVMRLNSWWNDWWI
+198 EVMRLNSWWNDWWV

-227 TQCDNED
+227 TQSDND
-234 FKFCEDVE
+234 GFKFCEDVE

-272 LKNWLETHSATT
+272 LKNWFETHSATT

-313 LTENTPIWQS
+313 LSKNTPIWQT

-355 LYNVYEYNV
+355 LYNVYEYSV

-370 GAVKPYIPNDINDIV
+370 GAVKPYIVPASGV
-385 YIHYGSDG
+385 GSA
-393 NGHKIYVNQYFV
+393 
-405 KEGLTTEVIDDKEFY
+405 LTTSWVE
-420 IINEDSKVANGLTK
+420 
-434 QWIDCTS
+434 CPS

-456 LRITNDA
+456 LRITNDV

-473 NGYVGQLF
+473 DGYVGQLF

-486 TGFSKTNG
+486 TGFSKTNR
-494 IIASSTVITYTY
+494 IVASSTVITYKYEDTK
-506 NDIEDDEG
+506 DDEG
-514 NIIDTEITSS
+514 NIIDTKTTTS
-524 EKVENSTQ
+524 EEVTNSTQ

-554 WTETTSNEEKDENN
+554 WTETTSNEEKDKNN
-568 RVTKQEYY
+568 RVTKKEYY

-588 ECEKI
+588 ECEKL
-593 TDTKIVCGDGENLK
+593 TDPSIICGDGENLK
-607 AGDSKYRNVLI
+607 AGDYKYRNVLI

-626 GPCNPGDVYYV
+626 GPCKSGDVYYV

-644 LIQPKNVRGDGAT
+644 LIQPKNIEGKDGT

-690 RIDTNKYLIRYAKG
+690 KIDINKYLIRYAKG
-704 VTSGVTDVETG
+704 VTSGVTDIETG

-748 DDSEK
+748 DNSEK
-753 TSVYSEEFRKHRLVR
+753 TSVYSEEFRKYRLVR

>member
-51 FCIYSGGTNV
+51 FCIYSGGTDV

-75 YTIQEYL
+75 YTIQENL

-105 TESCVSAVLP
+105 KEGCVSAVLP
-115 ISSSGKEETFK
+115 TSSSGKEETFK

-139 YIPLDVNLF
+139 YIPLDINLF
-148 RTNKFGYIF
+148 KTNKFGYVF
-157 TEPNIPEEDRTE
+157 TEPNIPEGDRTE
-169 EEEALLEKVT
+169 EEKSLLEKVS
-179 KHKELIGNSEF
+179 KHKELIGNSDF
-190 FVLIPNYD
+190 FVLVPNYD
-198 EVMRLNSWWNDWWI
+198 EVMHLNSWWNDWWV
-212 DNFKEEWEKD
+212 DNFKKEWEKD

-227 TQCDNED
+227 TQSDNAE

-260 VPTFVHYVNHFD
+260 VPTFVYYVNHFG
-272 LKNWLETHSATT
+272 LKNWFETHSATT

-313 LTENTPIWQS
+313 LTKNTPIWQS

-355 LYNVYEYNV
+355 LYNVYEYSV
-364 NDGRIE
+364 NGGRTE
-370 GAVKPYIPNDINDIV
+370 GAVKPYIVPTSGV
-385 YIHYGSDG
+385 GSA
-393 NGHKIYVNQYFV
+393 
-405 KEGLTTEVIDDKEFY
+405 LTTSWAE
-420 IINEDSKVANGLTK
+420 
-434 QWIDCTS
+434 CTS

-456 LRITNDA
+456 LRITNDV

-473 NGYVGQLF
+473 DGYVGQLF

-486 TGFSKTNG
+486 SGFSKTNR
-494 IIASSTVITYTY
+494 IVASSTVITYIY
-506 NDIEDDEG
+506 DADG
-514 NIIDTEITSS
+514 KIIDTEEEVT
-524 EKVENSTQ
+524 NNTQ

-568 RVTKQEYY
+568 RVTKQEHY

-588 ECEKI
+588 ECKKS
-593 TDTKIVCGDGENLK
+593 TDTSIICGDGENLK
-607 AGDSKYRNVLI
+607 AGDKKYRNVLI
-618 VSCLPALV
+618 ASCLPALV
-626 GPCNPGDVYYV
+626 GPCNPGDIYYI

-644 LIQPKNVRGDGAT
+644 IMQPKNVRGDGAT

-665 KVDEPQNIVS
+665 KVNEPQNIVS
-675 YEDGTITYDKIISAE
+675 YEDGTITYDKIISA
-690 RIDTNKYLIRYAKG
+690 TNIEGANKMIIKYAKG
-704 VTSGVTDVETG
+704 ITSGDTEEQSG

-753 TSVYSEEFRKHRLVR
+753 TSVYSEEFRKYRLVR

>member
-51 FCIYSGGTNV
+51 FCIYSGGTDV

-75 YTIQEYL
+75 YTIQENL

-105 TESCVSAVLP
+105 KEGCVSAVLP
-115 ISSSGKEETFK
+115 TSSSSKEETFK

-139 YIPLDVNLF
+139 YIPLDINLF
-148 RTNKFGYIF
+148 KTNKFGYVF

-169 EEEALLEKVT
+169 EEEVLLEKVS
-179 KHKELIGNSEF
+179 KHKELINNSDF
-190 FVLIPNYD
+190 FVLVPNYD

-227 TQCDNED
+227 TQCDNAE

-251 VGSGITGSR
+251 VGSGITGSQ
-260 VPTFVHYVNHFD
+260 VPTFVYYVNHFD
-272 LKNWLETHSATT
+272 LKNWFETHSATT
-284 VAAYEEPT
+284 VAAYEKPS

-300 AWEERGGGNFYDF
+300 TWEERGGGNFYDF
-313 LTENTPIWQS
+313 LTKNAPILQS

-329 PENYFKYAAPTVDL
+329 PDNYFKYAAPTVDL

-355 LYNVYEYNV
+355 LYNVYEYSV
-364 NDGRIE
+364 NGGRTE
-370 GAVKPYIPNDINDIV
+370 GAVKPYIVPTSGV
-385 YIHYGSDG
+385 GSA
-393 NGHKIYVNQYFV
+393 
-405 KEGLTTEVIDDKEFY
+405 LTTSWAE
-420 IINEDSKVANGLTK
+420 
-434 QWIDCTS
+434 CTS

-456 LRITNDA
+456 LRITNDV

-473 NGYVGQLF
+473 DGYVGQLF

-486 TGFSKTNG
+486 SGFSKTNR
-494 IIASSTVITYTY
+494 IVASSTVITYIY
-506 NDIEDDEG
+506 DADG
-514 NIIDTEITSS
+514 KIIDTEEEVT
-524 EKVENSTQ
+524 NNAQ

-568 RVTKQEYY
+568 RVTKQEHY

-588 ECEKI
+588 ECKKS
-593 TDTKIVCGDGENLK
+593 TDTSIICGDGENLK
-607 AGDSKYRNVLI
+607 AGDKKYRNVLI
-618 VSCLPALV
+618 ASCLPALV
-626 GPCNPGDVYYV
+626 GPCNPGDVYYI

-644 LIQPKNVRGDGAT
+644 IMQPKNVRGDGAT

-665 KVDEPQNIVS
+665 KVNEPQNIVS
-675 YEDGTITYDKIISAE
+675 YEDGTITYDKIISA
-690 RIDTNKYLIRYAKG
+690 TNIEGANKMIIKYAKG
-704 VTSGVTDVETG
+704 ITSGDTEEQSG

-722 YYSENNLAK
+722 YHSENNLAK

-753 TSVYSEEFRKHRLVR
+753 TSVYSEEFRKYRLVR